1 MRGKSRNERTAH
13 YLETINSLGSLLM
26 RTDSVHEAAWIVAK
40 HAVGELG
47 YIDCIIYLINDD
59 KELVQIAAHGNKN
72 PSSRH
77 IVNPIKLKIGEGICG
92 HVALT
97 GVSEIVRDTSKDPRY
112 LVDDELRHSEMT
124 VPIFSDD
131 HVIGII
137 DSEHPNKDYFS
148 DHDLKI
154 FKSIASI
161 LSFKISQVKAIED
174 LATINKDLE
183 VVKREK
189 QNQIKILN
197 SVNKKRTKA
206 ANAFS
211 IKEIAF
217 EKELERT
224 NIETE
229 SIANEMRQFIET
241 ANAPIFGIDSNGMV
255 NEWNQSAEKIT
266 GFSKKEVVGLDLVKR
281 YITLAYQKSVKK
293 VLDNALEG
301 IETANFEFPLY
312 AKDGKRVMILLN
324 SSTRRDSNN
333 NIIGMLGV
341 GQDISK
347 MTELRTKSEAIA
359 KELRQFIETANAPI
373 FGIDAHGLVN
383 EWNQT
388 AEKITSF
395 KKDEVLGEDL
405 VETYITEDYRKAV
418 KEVLDNAL
426 KGKETANYEFPL
438 FTKDGKR
445 VMVLLNS
452 STRRNAEGQIVGVLG
467 VGQDI
472 SEMDK
477 LRTESE
483 SVAKELRQFIE
494 TANAPIFGID
504 SNGMVNE
511 WNQSAE
517 KITGFSKK
525 EVVGLDLVKRYIT
538 LAYQKS
544 VKKVLDNALEGIETA
559 NFEFPL
565 YAKDG
570 KRIMILLNSS
580 TRRNSDGKI
589 IGMLGVGQDITILNE
604 YKNNLESKVE
614 YRTQELQESLEREQE
629 LGQLK
634 TSFVSMAS
642 HEFRTPLTSI
652 KAISDIILRYSNKLS
667 QESINARLE
676 KIKKEVDDMTI
687 MLDDIL
693 IIGKSEAQKLAF
705 NPEIEDIVFLI
716 RQIIAEY
723 QLSDTTNR
731 QLIYDIPNSIIM
743 INCDKK
749 WIKHIIIN
757 LISNAEKYSNK
768 NTPIKVSI
776 HQNQS
781 NISFSFE
788 DFGIGISKQ
797 DIKKLFEPFHRG
809 SNAQSIT
816 GTGLGLS
823 VLQQA
828 VDLHNGKIE
837 VESNL
842 GKGSKFK
849 IILPFN
855 IY

>member
-26 RTDSVHEAAWIVAK
+26 RTDSAHEAAWIVAK

-47 YIDCIIYLINDD
+47 YIDCIIYLMNDD

-174 LATINKDLE
+174 LATINKELE
-183 VVKREK
+183 VQNLEK
-189 QNQIKILN
+189 QKQANELVIAKKEYDSQNQQQKKIVDKLSAEIVKLEFENHQNKIKATELDVAI
-197 SVNKKRTKA
+197 KKSQKEA
-206 ANAFS
+206 ESIA

-217 EKELERT
+217 KKELKKTR
-224 NIETE
+224 IETE
-229 SIANEMRQFIET
+229 SIAN
-241 ANAPIFGIDSNGMV
+241 
-255 NEWNQSAEKIT
+255 
-266 GFSKKEVVGLDLVKR
+266 
-281 YITLAYQKSVKK
+281 
-293 VLDNALEG
+293 
-301 IETANFEFPLY
+301 
-312 AKDGKRVMILLN
+312 
-324 SSTRRDSNN
+324 
-333 NIIGMLGV
+333 
-341 GQDISK
+341 
-347 MTELRTKSEAIA
+347 
-359 KELRQFIETANAPI
+359 ELRQFIETANAPI
-373 FGIDAHGLVN
+373 FGIDSEGMVN

-388 AEKITSF
+388 SEKITGF
-395 KKDEVLGEDL
+395 TKKEVLGQDL
-405 VETYITEDYRKAV
+405 VKRYITSAYQTKV
-418 KEVLDNAL
+418 KKVLDNAL
-426 KGKETANYEFPL
+426 KGEETANFEFPI
-438 FTKDGKR
+438 FSKDGNR
-445 VMVLLNS
+445 VMILLNS
-452 STRRNAEGQIVGVLG
+452 STRRNVNGEIIGMLG

-472 SEMDK
+472 SKMDE
-477 LRTESE
+477 LRTVSDAI
-483 SVAKELRQFIE
+483 AKELRQFIE

-511 WNQSAE
+511 WNQSSE
-517 KITGFSKK
+517 KITGFTK
-525 EVVGLDLVKRYIT
+525 EEVLGEDLVATYINSN
-538 LAYQKS
+538 YQKS
-544 VKKVLDNALEGIETA
+544 VKKVLDNAQRGVETA

-604 YKNNLESKVE
+604 YKKNLESKVE
-614 YRTQELQESLEREQE
+614 YRTQELQESLEREKE

-676 KIKKEVDDMTI
+676 KIKKEVDDMTT

-705 NPEIEDIVFLI
+705 NPDIEDIVFLI
-716 RQIIAEY
+716 RQIITEY
-723 QLSDTTNR
+723 QLSDSTNR

-743 INCDKK
+743 INVDKK

-768 NTPIKVSI
+768 NTPIKISI

-781 NISFSFE
+781 NISFSFQ
-788 DFGIGISKQ
+788 DYGIGISKQ

-809 SNAQSIT
+809 SNAQNIP

-849 IILPFN
+849 IILPYN
-855 IY
+855 ID

>member
-26 RTDSVHEAAWIVAK
+26 RTDSAHEAAWIVAK

-174 LATINKDLE
+174 LATINKELE
-183 VVKREK
+183 VQNLEK
-189 QNQIKILN
+189 QKQANELVIAKKEYDSQNQQQKKIVDKLSAEIVKLEFEN
-197 SVNKKRTKA
+197 HQNKTKA
-206 ANAFS
+206 TELDVAIKKSQKEAES
-211 IKEIAF
+211 IAIKEIAF
-217 EKELERT
+217 KKELKKTR
-224 NIETE
+224 IETE
-229 SIANEMRQFIET
+229 SIAN
-241 ANAPIFGIDSNGMV
+241 
-255 NEWNQSAEKIT
+255 
-266 GFSKKEVVGLDLVKR
+266 
-281 YITLAYQKSVKK
+281 
-293 VLDNALEG
+293 
-301 IETANFEFPLY
+301 
-312 AKDGKRVMILLN
+312 
-324 SSTRRDSNN
+324 
-333 NIIGMLGV
+333 
-341 GQDISK
+341 
-347 MTELRTKSEAIA
+347 
-359 KELRQFIETANAPI
+359 ELRQFIETANAPI
-373 FGIDAHGLVN
+373 FGIDSEGMVN

-388 AEKITSF
+388 SEKITGF
-395 KKDEVLGEDL
+395 TKKEVLGQDL
-405 VETYITEDYRKAV
+405 VKRYITSAYQTKV
-418 KEVLDNAL
+418 KKVLDNAL
-426 KGKETANYEFPL
+426 KGEETANFEFPI
-438 FTKDGKR
+438 FSKDGNR
-445 VMVLLNS
+445 VMILLNS
-452 STRRNAEGQIVGVLG
+452 STRRNVNGEIIGMLG

-472 SEMDK
+472 SKMDE
-477 LRTESE
+477 LRTVSDAI
-483 SVAKELRQFIE
+483 AKELRQFIE

-511 WNQSAE
+511 WNQSSE
-517 KITGFSKK
+517 KITGFTK
-525 EVVGLDLVKRYIT
+525 EEVLGEDLVATYINSN
-538 LAYQKS
+538 YQKS
-544 VKKVLDNALEGIETA
+544 VKKVLDNAQRGVETA

-604 YKNNLESKVE
+604 YKKNLESKVE
-614 YRTQELQESLEREQE
+614 YRTQELQESLEREKE

-705 NPEIEDIVFLI
+705 NPDIEDIVFLI
-716 RQIIAEY
+716 RQIITEY
-723 QLSDTTNR
+723 QFSDTTNR

-743 INCDKK
+743 INVDKK

-768 NTPIKVSI
+768 NTPIKISI

-781 NISFSFE
+781 NISFSFQ
-788 DFGIGISKQ
+788 DYGIGISKQ

-809 SNAQSIT
+809 SNAQNIP

-849 IILPFN
+849 IILPYN
-855 IY
+855 ID

>member
-26 RTDSVHEAAWIVAK
+26 RTDSAHEAAWIVAK

-174 LATINKDLE
+174 LATINKELE
-183 VVKREK
+183 VQNLEK
-189 QNQIKILN
+189 QKQANELVIAKKEYDSQNQQQKKIVDKLSAEIVKLEFENHQNKIKATELDVAI
-197 SVNKKRTKA
+197 KKSQKEA
-206 ANAFS
+206 ESIA

-217 EKELERT
+217 KKELKKTR
-224 NIETE
+224 IETE
-229 SIANEMRQFIET
+229 SIAN
-241 ANAPIFGIDSNGMV
+241 
-255 NEWNQSAEKIT
+255 
-266 GFSKKEVVGLDLVKR
+266 
-281 YITLAYQKSVKK
+281 
-293 VLDNALEG
+293 
-301 IETANFEFPLY
+301 
-312 AKDGKRVMILLN
+312 
-324 SSTRRDSNN
+324 
-333 NIIGMLGV
+333 
-341 GQDISK
+341 
-347 MTELRTKSEAIA
+347 
-359 KELRQFIETANAPI
+359 ELRQFIETANAPI
-373 FGIDAHGLVN
+373 FGIDSEGMVN

-388 AEKITSF
+388 SEKITGF
-395 KKDEVLGEDL
+395 TKKEVLGQDL
-405 VETYITEDYRKAV
+405 VKRYITSAYQTKV
-418 KEVLDNAL
+418 KKVLDNAL
-426 KGKETANYEFPL
+426 KGEETANFEFPI
-438 FTKDGKR
+438 FSKDGNR
-445 VMVLLNS
+445 VMILLNS
-452 STRRNAEGQIVGVLG
+452 STRRNVNGEIIGMLG

-472 SEMDK
+472 SKMDE
-477 LRTESE
+477 LRTVSDAI
-483 SVAKELRQFIE
+483 AKELRQFIE

-511 WNQSAE
+511 WNQSSE
-517 KITGFSKK
+517 KITGFTK
-525 EVVGLDLVKRYIT
+525 EEVLGEDLVATYINSN
-538 LAYQKS
+538 YQKS
-544 VKKVLDNALEGIETA
+544 VKKVLDNAQRGVETA

-604 YKNNLESKVE
+604 YKKNLESKVE
-614 YRTQELQESLEREQE
+614 YRTQELQESLEREKE

-676 KIKKEVDDMTI
+676 KIKKEVDDMTT

-705 NPEIEDIVFLI
+705 NPDIEDIVFLI
-716 RQIIAEY
+716 RQIITEY
-723 QLSDTTNR
+723 QLSDSTNR

-743 INCDKK
+743 INVDKK

-768 NTPIKVSI
+768 NTPIKISI

-781 NISFSFE
+781 NISFSFQ
-788 DFGIGISKQ
+788 DYGIGISKQ

-809 SNAQSIT
+809 SNAQNIP

-849 IILPFN
+849 IILPYN
-855 IY
+855 ID

>member
-26 RTDSVHEAAWIVAK
+26 RTDSAHEAAWIVAK

-174 LATINKDLE
+174 LATINKELE
-183 VVKREK
+183 VQNLEK
-189 QNQIKILN
+189 QKQANELVIAKKEYDSQNQQQKKIVDKLSAEIVKLEFEN
-197 SVNKKRTKA
+197 HQNKTKA
-206 ANAFS
+206 IKLDIAINKSQKEAEAIA

-217 EKELERT
+217 KKELKKTR
-224 NIETE
+224 IETE
-229 SIANEMRQFIET
+229 SIAN
-241 ANAPIFGIDSNGMV
+241 
-255 NEWNQSAEKIT
+255 
-266 GFSKKEVVGLDLVKR
+266 
-281 YITLAYQKSVKK
+281 
-293 VLDNALEG
+293 
-301 IETANFEFPLY
+301 
-312 AKDGKRVMILLN
+312 
-324 SSTRRDSNN
+324 
-333 NIIGMLGV
+333 
-341 GQDISK
+341 
-347 MTELRTKSEAIA
+347 
-359 KELRQFIETANAPI
+359 ELRQFIETANAPI
-373 FGIDAHGLVN
+373 FGIDSEGMVN

-388 AEKITSF
+388 SEKITGF
-395 KKDEVLGEDL
+395 TKKEVLGQDL
-405 VETYITEDYRKAV
+405 VKRYITSAYQTKV
-418 KEVLDNAL
+418 KKVLDNAL
-426 KGKETANYEFPL
+426 KGEETANFEFPI
-438 FTKDGKR
+438 FSKDGNR
-445 VMVLLNS
+445 VMILLNS
-452 STRRNAEGQIVGVLG
+452 STRRNVNGEIVGMLG

-472 SEMDK
+472 SKMDE
-477 LRTESE
+477 LRTVSDAI
-483 SVAKELRQFIE
+483 AKELRQFIE

-511 WNQSAE
+511 WNQSSE
-517 KITGFSKK
+517 KITGFTK
-525 EVVGLDLVKRYIT
+525 EEVLGEDLVATYINSN
-538 LAYQKS
+538 YQKS
-544 VKKVLDNALEGIETA
+544 VKKVLDNAQRGVETA

-604 YKNNLESKVE
+604 YKKNLESKVE
-614 YRTQELQESLEREQE
+614 YRTQELQESLEREKE

-676 KIKKEVDDMTI
+676 KIKKEVDDMTT

-705 NPEIEDIVFLI
+705 NPDIEDIVFLI
-716 RQIIAEY
+716 RKIITEY
-723 QLSDTTNR
+723 QFSDTTNR

-743 INCDKK
+743 INVDKK

-768 NTPIKVSI
+768 NTPIKISI

-781 NISFSFE
+781 NISFSFQ
-788 DFGIGISKQ
+788 DYGIGISKQ

-809 SNAQSIT
+809 SNAQNIP

-849 IILPFN
+849 IILPYN
-855 IY
+855 ID

>member
-1 MRGKSRNERTAH
+1 
-13 YLETINSLGSLLM
+13 M
-26 RTDSVHEAAWIVAK
+26 RTDSAHEAAWIVAK

-174 LATINKDLE
+174 LATINKELE
-183 VVKREK
+183 VQNLEK
-189 QNQIKILN
+189 QKQANELVIAKKEYDSQNQQQKKIVDKLSAEIVKLEFEN
-197 SVNKKRTKA
+197 QQNKTKA
-206 ANAFS
+206 TELDVAIKKSQKEAEAIA

-217 EKELERT
+217 KKELKKTR
-224 NIETE
+224 IETE
-229 SIANEMRQFIET
+229 SIAN
-241 ANAPIFGIDSNGMV
+241 
-255 NEWNQSAEKIT
+255 
-266 GFSKKEVVGLDLVKR
+266 
-281 YITLAYQKSVKK
+281 
-293 VLDNALEG
+293 
-301 IETANFEFPLY
+301 
-312 AKDGKRVMILLN
+312 
-324 SSTRRDSNN
+324 
-333 NIIGMLGV
+333 
-341 GQDISK
+341 
-347 MTELRTKSEAIA
+347 
-359 KELRQFIETANAPI
+359 ELRQFIETANAPI
-373 FGIDAHGLVN
+373 FGIDSEGMVN

-388 AEKITSF
+388 SEKITGF
-395 KKDEVLGEDL
+395 TKKEVLGQDL
-405 VETYITEDYRKAV
+405 VKRYITSAYQTKV
-418 KEVLDNAL
+418 KKVLDNAL
-426 KGKETANYEFPL
+426 KGEETANFEFPI
-438 FTKDGKR
+438 FSKDGNR
-445 VMVLLNS
+445 VMILLNS
-452 STRRNAEGQIVGVLG
+452 STRRNVNGEIIGMLG

-472 SEMDK
+472 SKMDE
-477 LRTESE
+477 LRTVSDAI
-483 SVAKELRQFIE
+483 AKELRQFIE

-511 WNQSAE
+511 WNQSSE
-517 KITGFSKK
+517 KITGFTK
-525 EVVGLDLVKRYIT
+525 EEVLGEDLVATYINSN
-538 LAYQKS
+538 YQKS
-544 VKKVLDNALEGIETA
+544 VKKVLDNAQRGVETA

-604 YKNNLESKVE
+604 YKKNLESKVE
-614 YRTQELQESLEREQE
+614 YRTQELQESLEREKE

-705 NPEIEDIVFLI
+705 NPDIEDIVFLI
-716 RQIIAEY
+716 RQIITEY
-723 QLSDTTNR
+723 QFSDTTNR

-743 INCDKK
+743 INVDKK

-768 NTPIKVSI
+768 NTPIKISI

-781 NISFSFE
+781 NISFSFQ
-788 DFGIGISKQ
+788 DYGIGISKQ

-809 SNAQSIT
+809 SNAQNIP

-849 IILPFN
+849 IILPYN
-855 IY
+855 ID

>member
-26 RTDSVHEAAWIVAK
+26 RTDSAHEAAWIVAK

-174 LATINKDLE
+174 LATINKELE
-183 VVKREK
+183 VQNLEK
-189 QNQIKILN
+189 QKQANELVIAKKEYDSQNQQQKKIVDKLSAEIVKLKFEN
-197 SVNKKRTKA
+197 HQNKTKA
-206 ANAFS
+206 IELDITIKKSQKEAESIA

-217 EKELERT
+217 KKELKKTR
-224 NIETE
+224 IETE
-229 SIANEMRQFIET
+229 SIAN
-241 ANAPIFGIDSNGMV
+241 
-255 NEWNQSAEKIT
+255 
-266 GFSKKEVVGLDLVKR
+266 
-281 YITLAYQKSVKK
+281 
-293 VLDNALEG
+293 
-301 IETANFEFPLY
+301 
-312 AKDGKRVMILLN
+312 
-324 SSTRRDSNN
+324 
-333 NIIGMLGV
+333 
-341 GQDISK
+341 
-347 MTELRTKSEAIA
+347 
-359 KELRQFIETANAPI
+359 ELRQFIETANAPI
-373 FGIDAHGLVN
+373 FGIDSEGMVN

-388 AEKITSF
+388 SEKITGF
-395 KKDEVLGEDL
+395 TKEEVLGQDL
-405 VETYITEDYRKAV
+405 VKRYITSAYQTKV
-418 KEVLDNAL
+418 KKVLDNAL
-426 KGKETANYEFPL
+426 KGEETANFEFPI
-438 FTKDGKR
+438 FSKDGNR
-445 VMVLLNS
+445 VMILLNS
-452 STRRNAEGQIVGVLG
+452 STRRNVNGEIVGMLG

-472 SEMDK
+472 SKMDE
-477 LRTESE
+477 LRTVSDAI
-483 SVAKELRQFIE
+483 AKELRQFIE

-511 WNQSAE
+511 WNQSSE
-517 KITGFSKK
+517 KITGFTK
-525 EVVGLDLVKRYIT
+525 EEVLGEDLVATYINSN
-538 LAYQKS
+538 YQKS
-544 VKKVLDNALEGIETA
+544 VKKVLDNAQRGVETA

-604 YKNNLESKVE
+604 YKKNLESKVE
-614 YRTQELQESLEREQE
+614 YRTQELQESLEREKE

-705 NPEIEDIVFLI
+705 NPDIEDIVFLI
-716 RQIIAEY
+716 RQIITEY
-723 QLSDTTNR
+723 QFSDTTNR

-743 INCDKK
+743 INVDKK

-768 NTPIKVSI
+768 NTPIKISI

-781 NISFSFE
+781 NISFSFQ
-788 DFGIGISKQ
+788 DYGIGISKQ

-809 SNAQSIT
+809 SNAQNIP

-849 IILPFN
+849 IILPYN
-855 IY
+855 ID

>member
-26 RTDSVHEAAWIVAK
+26 RTDSAHEAAWIVAK

-72 PSSRH
+72 PSSCH

-174 LATINKDLE
+174 LATINKELE
-183 VVKREK
+183 VQNLEK
-189 QNQIKILN
+189 QKQANELVIAKKEYDSQNQQQKKIVDKLSAEIVKLEFEN
-197 SVNKKRTKA
+197 QQNKTKA
-206 ANAFS
+206 TELDVAIKKSQKEAEAIA

-217 EKELERT
+217 KKELKKTR
-224 NIETE
+224 IETE
-229 SIANEMRQFIET
+229 SIAN
-241 ANAPIFGIDSNGMV
+241 
-255 NEWNQSAEKIT
+255 
-266 GFSKKEVVGLDLVKR
+266 
-281 YITLAYQKSVKK
+281 
-293 VLDNALEG
+293 
-301 IETANFEFPLY
+301 
-312 AKDGKRVMILLN
+312 
-324 SSTRRDSNN
+324 
-333 NIIGMLGV
+333 
-341 GQDISK
+341 
-347 MTELRTKSEAIA
+347 
-359 KELRQFIETANAPI
+359 ELRQFIETANAPI
-373 FGIDAHGLVN
+373 FGIDSEGMVN

-388 AEKITSF
+388 SEKITGF
-395 KKDEVLGEDL
+395 TKKEVLGQDL
-405 VETYITEDYRKAV
+405 VKRYITSAYQTKV
-418 KEVLDNAL
+418 KKVLDNAL
-426 KGKETANYEFPL
+426 KGEETANFEFPI
-438 FTKDGKR
+438 FSKDGNR
-445 VMVLLNS
+445 VMILLNS
-452 STRRNAEGQIVGVLG
+452 STRRNVNGEIIGMLG

-472 SEMDK
+472 SKMDE
-477 LRTESE
+477 LRTVSDAI
-483 SVAKELRQFIE
+483 AKELRQFIE

-511 WNQSAE
+511 WNQSSE
-517 KITGFSKK
+517 KITGFTK
-525 EVVGLDLVKRYIT
+525 EEVLGEDLVATYINSN
-538 LAYQKS
+538 YQKS
-544 VKKVLDNALEGIETA
+544 VKKVLDNAQRGVETA

-604 YKNNLESKVE
+604 YKKNLESKVE
-614 YRTQELQESLEREQE
+614 YRTQELQESLEREKE

-705 NPEIEDIVFLI
+705 NPDIEDIVFLI
-716 RQIIAEY
+716 RQIITEY
-723 QLSDTTNR
+723 QFSDTTNR

-743 INCDKK
+743 INVDKK

-768 NTPIKVSI
+768 NTPIKISI

-781 NISFSFE
+781 NISFSFQ
-788 DFGIGISKQ
+788 DYGIGISKQ

-809 SNAQSIT
+809 SNAQNIP

-849 IILPFN
+849 IILPYN
-855 IY
+855 ID

>member
-1 MRGKSRNERTAH
+1 
-13 YLETINSLGSLLM
+13 M
-26 RTDSVHEAAWIVAK
+26 RTDSAHEAAWIVAK

-124 VPIFSDD
+124 VPIFLDD

-174 LATINKDLE
+174 LATINKELE
-183 VVKREK
+183 VQNLEK
-189 QNQIKILN
+189 QKQANELVIAKKEYDSQNQQQKKIVDKLSAEIVKLEFEN
-197 SVNKKRTKA
+197 QQNKTKA
-206 ANAFS
+206 TELDVAIKKSQKEAEAIA

-217 EKELERT
+217 KKELKKTR
-224 NIETE
+224 IETE
-229 SIANEMRQFIET
+229 SIAN
-241 ANAPIFGIDSNGMV
+241 
-255 NEWNQSAEKIT
+255 
-266 GFSKKEVVGLDLVKR
+266 
-281 YITLAYQKSVKK
+281 
-293 VLDNALEG
+293 
-301 IETANFEFPLY
+301 
-312 AKDGKRVMILLN
+312 
-324 SSTRRDSNN
+324 
-333 NIIGMLGV
+333 
-341 GQDISK
+341 
-347 MTELRTKSEAIA
+347 
-359 KELRQFIETANAPI
+359 ELRQFIETANAPI
-373 FGIDAHGLVN
+373 FGIDSEGMVN

-388 AEKITSF
+388 SEKITGF
-395 KKDEVLGEDL
+395 TKKEVLGQDL
-405 VETYITEDYRKAV
+405 VKRYITSAYQTKV
-418 KEVLDNAL
+418 KKVLDNAL
-426 KGKETANYEFPL
+426 KGEETANFEFPI
-438 FTKDGKR
+438 FSKDGNR
-445 VMVLLNS
+445 VMILLNS
-452 STRRNAEGQIVGVLG
+452 STRRNVNGEIIGMLG

-472 SEMDK
+472 SKMDE
-477 LRTESE
+477 LRTVSDAI
-483 SVAKELRQFIE
+483 AKELRQFIE

-511 WNQSAE
+511 WNQSSE
-517 KITGFSKK
+517 KITGFTK
-525 EVVGLDLVKRYIT
+525 EEVLGEDLVATYINSN
-538 LAYQKS
+538 YQKS
-544 VKKVLDNALEGIETA
+544 VKKVLDNAQRGVETA

-604 YKNNLESKVE
+604 YKKNLESKVE
-614 YRTQELQESLEREQE
+614 YRTQELQESLEREKE

-705 NPEIEDIVFLI
+705 NPDIEDIVFLI
-716 RQIIAEY
+716 RQIITEY
-723 QLSDTTNR
+723 QFSDTTNR

-743 INCDKK
+743 INVDKK

-768 NTPIKVSI
+768 NTPIKISI

-781 NISFSFE
+781 NISFSFQ
-788 DFGIGISKQ
+788 DYGIGISKQ

-809 SNAQSIT
+809 SNAQNIP

-849 IILPFN
+849 IILPYN
-855 IY
+855 ID

>member
-26 RTDSVHEAAWIVAK
+26 RTDSAHEAAWIVAK

-174 LATINKDLE
+174 LATINKELE
-183 VVKREK
+183 VQNLEK
-189 QNQIKILN
+189 QKQANELVIAKKEYDSQNQQQKKIVDKLSAEIVKLEFEN
-197 SVNKKRTKA
+197 HQNKTKA
-206 ANAFS
+206 IKLDIAIKKSQKEAEAIAIKKS
-211 IKEIAF
+211 QKEAEAIAIKEIAF
-217 EKELERT
+217 KKELKKTR
-224 NIETE
+224 IETE
-229 SIANEMRQFIET
+229 SIAN
-241 ANAPIFGIDSNGMV
+241 
-255 NEWNQSAEKIT
+255 
-266 GFSKKEVVGLDLVKR
+266 
-281 YITLAYQKSVKK
+281 
-293 VLDNALEG
+293 
-301 IETANFEFPLY
+301 
-312 AKDGKRVMILLN
+312 
-324 SSTRRDSNN
+324 
-333 NIIGMLGV
+333 
-341 GQDISK
+341 
-347 MTELRTKSEAIA
+347 
-359 KELRQFIETANAPI
+359 ELRQFIETANAPI
-373 FGIDAHGLVN
+373 FGIDSEGMVN

-388 AEKITSF
+388 SEKITGF
-395 KKDEVLGEDL
+395 TKEEVLGQDL
-405 VETYITEDYRKAV
+405 VKRYITSAYQTKV
-418 KEVLDNAL
+418 KKVLDNAL
-426 KGKETANYEFPL
+426 KGEETANFEFPI
-438 FTKDGKR
+438 FSKDGNR
-445 VMVLLNS
+445 VMILLNS
-452 STRRNAEGQIVGVLG
+452 STRRNVNGEIIGMLG

-472 SEMDK
+472 SKMDE
-477 LRTESE
+477 LRTVSDAI
-483 SVAKELRQFIE
+483 AKELRQFIE

-511 WNQSAE
+511 WNQSSE
-517 KITGFSKK
+517 KITGFTK
-525 EVVGLDLVKRYIT
+525 EEVLGQDLVATYINSN
-538 LAYQKS
+538 YQKS
-544 VKKVLDNALEGIETA
+544 VKKVLDNAQRGVETA

-604 YKNNLESKVE
+604 YKKNLESKVE
-614 YRTQELQESLEREQE
+614 YRTQELQESLEREKE

-705 NPEIEDIVFLI
+705 NPDIEDIVFLI
-716 RQIIAEY
+716 RQIITEY
-723 QLSDTTNR
+723 QLSDSTNR

-743 INCDKK
+743 INVDKK

-768 NTPIKVSI
+768 NTPIKISI

-781 NISFSFE
+781 NISFSFQ
-788 DFGIGISKQ
+788 DYGIGISKQ

-809 SNAQSIT
+809 SNAQNIP

-849 IILPFN
+849 IILPYN
-855 IY
+855 ID

>member
-26 RTDSVHEAAWIVAK
+26 RTDSAHEAAWIVAK

-72 PSSRH
+72 SSSRH

-174 LATINKDLE
+174 LATINKELE
-183 VVKREK
+183 VQNLEK
-189 QNQIKILN
+189 QKRANELVIAKKEYDSQNQQQKKIVDKLSAEIVKLEFENHQNKIKATELDVAI
-197 SVNKKRTKA
+197 KKSQKEA
-206 ANAFS
+206 EAIA

-217 EKELERT
+217 KKELKKTR
-224 NIETE
+224 IETE
-229 SIANEMRQFIET
+229 SIAN
-241 ANAPIFGIDSNGMV
+241 
-255 NEWNQSAEKIT
+255 
-266 GFSKKEVVGLDLVKR
+266 
-281 YITLAYQKSVKK
+281 
-293 VLDNALEG
+293 
-301 IETANFEFPLY
+301 
-312 AKDGKRVMILLN
+312 
-324 SSTRRDSNN
+324 
-333 NIIGMLGV
+333 
-341 GQDISK
+341 
-347 MTELRTKSEAIA
+347 
-359 KELRQFIETANAPI
+359 ELRQFIETANAPI
-373 FGIDAHGLVN
+373 FGIDSEGMVN

-388 AEKITSF
+388 SEKITGF
-395 KKDEVLGEDL
+395 TKKEVLGQDL
-405 VETYITEDYRKAV
+405 VKRYITSAYQTKV
-418 KEVLDNAL
+418 KKVLDNAL
-426 KGKETANYEFPL
+426 KGEETANFEFPI
-438 FTKDGKR
+438 FSKDGNR
-445 VMVLLNS
+445 VMILLNS
-452 STRRNAEGQIVGVLG
+452 STRRNVNGEIVGMLG

-472 SEMDK
+472 SKMDE
-477 LRTESE
+477 LRTVSDAI
-483 SVAKELRQFIE
+483 AKELRQFIE

-511 WNQSAE
+511 WNQSSE
-517 KITGFSKK
+517 KITGFTK
-525 EVVGLDLVKRYIT
+525 EEVLGEDLVATYINSN
-538 LAYQKS
+538 YQKS
-544 VKKVLDNALEGIETA
+544 VKKVLDNAQRGVETA

-604 YKNNLESKVE
+604 YKKNLESKVE
-614 YRTQELQESLEREQE
+614 YRTQELQESLEREKE

-705 NPEIEDIVFLI
+705 NPDIEDIVFLI
-716 RQIIAEY
+716 RQIITEY
-723 QLSDTTNR
+723 QFSDTTNR

-743 INCDKK
+743 INVDKK

-768 NTPIKVSI
+768 NTPIKISI

-781 NISFSFE
+781 NISFSFQ
-788 DFGIGISKQ
+788 DYGIGISKQ

-809 SNAQSIT
+809 SNAQNIP

-849 IILPFN
+849 IILPYN
-855 IY
+855 ID

>member
-26 RTDSVHEAAWIVAK
+26 RTDSAHEAAWIVAK

-174 LATINKDLE
+174 LATINKELE
-183 VVKREK
+183 VQNLEK
-189 QNQIKILN
+189 QKQANELVIAKKEYDSQNQQQKKIVDKLSAEIVKLEFEN
-197 SVNKKRTKA
+197 HQNKTKA
-206 ANAFS
+206 TELDVAIKKSQKEAEAIA

-217 EKELERT
+217 KKELKKTR
-224 NIETE
+224 IETE
-229 SIANEMRQFIET
+229 SIAN
-241 ANAPIFGIDSNGMV
+241 
-255 NEWNQSAEKIT
+255 
-266 GFSKKEVVGLDLVKR
+266 
-281 YITLAYQKSVKK
+281 
-293 VLDNALEG
+293 
-301 IETANFEFPLY
+301 
-312 AKDGKRVMILLN
+312 
-324 SSTRRDSNN
+324 
-333 NIIGMLGV
+333 
-341 GQDISK
+341 
-347 MTELRTKSEAIA
+347 
-359 KELRQFIETANAPI
+359 ELRQFIETANAPI
-373 FGIDAHGLVN
+373 FGIDSEGMVN

-388 AEKITSF
+388 SEKITGF
-395 KKDEVLGEDL
+395 TKKEVLGQDL
-405 VETYITEDYRKAV
+405 VKRYITSAYQTKV
-418 KEVLDNAL
+418 KKVLDNAL
-426 KGKETANYEFPL
+426 KGEETANFEFPI
-438 FTKDGKR
+438 FSKDGNR
-445 VMVLLNS
+445 VMILLNS
-452 STRRNAEGQIVGVLG
+452 STRRNVNGEIVGMLG

-472 SEMDK
+472 SKMDE
-477 LRTESE
+477 LRTVSDAI
-483 SVAKELRQFIE
+483 AKELRQFIE

-511 WNQSAE
+511 WNQSSE
-517 KITGFSKK
+517 KITGFTK
-525 EVVGLDLVKRYIT
+525 EEVLGEDLVATYINSN
-538 LAYQKS
+538 YQKS
-544 VKKVLDNALEGIETA
+544 VKKVLDNAQRGVETA

-604 YKNNLESKVE
+604 YKKNLESKVE
-614 YRTQELQESLEREQE
+614 YRTQELQESLEREKE

-705 NPEIEDIVFLI
+705 NPDIEDIVFLI
-716 RQIIAEY
+716 RQIITEY
-723 QLSDTTNR
+723 QFSDTTNR

-743 INCDKK
+743 INVDKK

-768 NTPIKVSI
+768 NTPIKISI

-781 NISFSFE
+781 NISFSFQ
-788 DFGIGISKQ
+788 DYGIGISKQ

-809 SNAQSIT
+809 SNAQNIP

-849 IILPFN
+849 IILPYN
-855 IY
+855 ID

>member
-26 RTDSVHEAAWIVAK
+26 RTDSAHEAAWIVAK

-72 PSSRH
+72 PSSCH

-174 LATINKDLE
+174 LATINKELE
-183 VVKREK
+183 VQNLEK
-189 QNQIKILN
+189 QKQANELVIAKKEYDSQNQQQKKIVDKLSAEIVKLEFEN
-197 SVNKKRTKA
+197 HQNKTKA
-206 ANAFS
+206 IKLDIAIKKSQKEAEAIAIKKS
-211 IKEIAF
+211 QKEAEAIAIKEIAF
-217 EKELERT
+217 KKELKKTR
-224 NIETE
+224 IETE
-229 SIANEMRQFIET
+229 SIAN
-241 ANAPIFGIDSNGMV
+241 
-255 NEWNQSAEKIT
+255 
-266 GFSKKEVVGLDLVKR
+266 
-281 YITLAYQKSVKK
+281 
-293 VLDNALEG
+293 
-301 IETANFEFPLY
+301 
-312 AKDGKRVMILLN
+312 
-324 SSTRRDSNN
+324 
-333 NIIGMLGV
+333 
-341 GQDISK
+341 
-347 MTELRTKSEAIA
+347 
-359 KELRQFIETANAPI
+359 ELRQFIETANAPI
-373 FGIDAHGLVN
+373 FGIDSEGMVN

-388 AEKITSF
+388 SEKITGF
-395 KKDEVLGEDL
+395 TKKEVLGQDL
-405 VETYITEDYRKAV
+405 VKRYITSAYQTKV
-418 KEVLDNAL
+418 KKVLDNAL
-426 KGKETANYEFPL
+426 KGEETANFEFPI
-438 FTKDGKR
+438 FSKDGNR
-445 VMVLLNS
+445 VMILLNS
-452 STRRNAEGQIVGVLG
+452 STRRNVNGEIIGMLG

-472 SEMDK
+472 SKMDE
-477 LRTESE
+477 LRTVSDAI
-483 SVAKELRQFIE
+483 AKELRQFIE

-511 WNQSAE
+511 WNQSSE
-517 KITGFSKK
+517 KITGFTK
-525 EVVGLDLVKRYIT
+525 EEVLGQDLVATYINSN
-538 LAYQKS
+538 YQKS
-544 VKKVLDNALEGIETA
+544 VKKVLDNAQRGVETA

-604 YKNNLESKVE
+604 YKKNLESKVE
-614 YRTQELQESLEREQE
+614 YRTQELQESLEREKE

-705 NPEIEDIVFLI
+705 NPDIEDIVFLI
-716 RQIIAEY
+716 RQIITEY
-723 QLSDTTNR
+723 QFSDTTNR

-743 INCDKK
+743 INVDKK

-768 NTPIKVSI
+768 NTPIKISI

-781 NISFSFE
+781 NISFSFQ
-788 DFGIGISKQ
+788 DYGIGISKQ

-809 SNAQSIT
+809 SNAQNIP

-849 IILPFN
+849 IILPYN
-855 IY
+855 ID

>member
-26 RTDSVHEAAWIVAK
+26 RTDSAHEAAWIVAK

-72 PSSRH
+72 PSSCH

-124 VPIFSDD
+124 VPIFLDD

-174 LATINKDLE
+174 LATINKELE
-183 VVKREK
+183 VQNLEK
-189 QNQIKILN
+189 QKQANELVIAKKEYDSQNQQQKKIVDKLSAEIVKLEFENHQNKIKATELDVAI
-197 SVNKKRTKA
+197 KKSQKEA
-206 ANAFS
+206 EAIA

-217 EKELERT
+217 KKELKKTR
-224 NIETE
+224 IETE
-229 SIANEMRQFIET
+229 SIAN
-241 ANAPIFGIDSNGMV
+241 
-255 NEWNQSAEKIT
+255 
-266 GFSKKEVVGLDLVKR
+266 
-281 YITLAYQKSVKK
+281 
-293 VLDNALEG
+293 
-301 IETANFEFPLY
+301 
-312 AKDGKRVMILLN
+312 
-324 SSTRRDSNN
+324 
-333 NIIGMLGV
+333 
-341 GQDISK
+341 
-347 MTELRTKSEAIA
+347 
-359 KELRQFIETANAPI
+359 ELRQFIETANAPI
-373 FGIDAHGLVN
+373 FGIDSEGMVN

-388 AEKITSF
+388 SEKITGF
-395 KKDEVLGEDL
+395 TKKEVLGQDL
-405 VETYITEDYRKAV
+405 VKRYITSAYQTKV
-418 KEVLDNAL
+418 KKVLDNAL
-426 KGKETANYEFPL
+426 KGEETANFEFPI
-438 FTKDGKR
+438 FSKDGNR
-445 VMVLLNS
+445 VMILLNS
-452 STRRNAEGQIVGVLG
+452 STRRNVNGEIIGMLG

-472 SEMDK
+472 SKMDE
-477 LRTESE
+477 LRTVSDAI
-483 SVAKELRQFIE
+483 AKELRQFIE

-511 WNQSAE
+511 WNQSSE
-517 KITGFSKK
+517 KITGFTK
-525 EVVGLDLVKRYIT
+525 EEVLGEDLVATYINSN
-538 LAYQKS
+538 YQKS
-544 VKKVLDNALEGIETA
+544 VKKVLDNAQRGVETA

-604 YKNNLESKVE
+604 YKKNLESKVE
-614 YRTQELQESLEREQE
+614 YRTQELQESLEREKE

-705 NPEIEDIVFLI
+705 NPDIEDIVFLI
-716 RQIIAEY
+716 RQIITEY
-723 QLSDTTNR
+723 QFSDTTNR

-743 INCDKK
+743 INVDKK

-768 NTPIKVSI
+768 NTPIKISI

-781 NISFSFE
+781 NISFSFQ
-788 DFGIGISKQ
+788 DYGIGISKQ

-809 SNAQSIT
+809 SNAQNIP

-849 IILPFN
+849 IILPYN
-855 IY
+855 ID

>member
-26 RTDSVHEAAWIVAK
+26 RTDSAHEAAWIVAK

-47 YIDCIIYLINDD
+47 YIDCIIYLMNDD

-72 PSSRH
+72 SSSRH

-174 LATINKDLE
+174 LATINKELE
-183 VVKREK
+183 VQNLEK
-189 QNQIKILN
+189 QKQANELVIAKKEYDSQNQQQKKIVDKLSAEIVKLEFEN
-197 SVNKKRTKA
+197 QQNKTKA
-206 ANAFS
+206 TELDVAIKKSQKEAEAIA

-217 EKELERT
+217 KKELKKTR
-224 NIETE
+224 IETE
-229 SIANEMRQFIET
+229 SIAN
-241 ANAPIFGIDSNGMV
+241 
-255 NEWNQSAEKIT
+255 
-266 GFSKKEVVGLDLVKR
+266 
-281 YITLAYQKSVKK
+281 
-293 VLDNALEG
+293 
-301 IETANFEFPLY
+301 
-312 AKDGKRVMILLN
+312 
-324 SSTRRDSNN
+324 
-333 NIIGMLGV
+333 
-341 GQDISK
+341 
-347 MTELRTKSEAIA
+347 
-359 KELRQFIETANAPI
+359 ELRQFIETANAPI
-373 FGIDAHGLVN
+373 FGIDSEGMVN

-388 AEKITSF
+388 SEKITGF
-395 KKDEVLGEDL
+395 TKKEVLGQDL
-405 VETYITEDYRKAV
+405 VKRYITSAYQTKV
-418 KEVLDNAL
+418 KKVLDNAL
-426 KGKETANYEFPL
+426 KGEETANFEFPI
-438 FTKDGKR
+438 FSKDGNR
-445 VMVLLNS
+445 VMILLNS
-452 STRRNAEGQIVGVLG
+452 STRRNVNGEIVGMLG

-472 SEMDK
+472 SKMDE
-477 LRTESE
+477 LRTVSDAI
-483 SVAKELRQFIE
+483 AKELRQFIE

-511 WNQSAE
+511 WNQSSE
-517 KITGFSKK
+517 KITGFTK
-525 EVVGLDLVKRYIT
+525 EEVLGEDLVATYINSN
-538 LAYQKS
+538 YQKS
-544 VKKVLDNALEGIETA
+544 VKKVLDNAQRGVETA

-604 YKNNLESKVE
+604 YKKNLESKVE
-614 YRTQELQESLEREQE
+614 YRTQELQESLEREKE

-705 NPEIEDIVFLI
+705 NPDIEDIVFLI
-716 RQIIAEY
+716 RQIITEY

-743 INCDKK
+743 INVDKK

-768 NTPIKVSI
+768 NTPIKISI

-781 NISFSFE
+781 NISFSFQ
-788 DFGIGISKQ
+788 DYGIGISKQ

-809 SNAQSIT
+809 SNAQNIP

-849 IILPFN
+849 IILPYN
-855 IY
+855 ID

>member
-1 MRGKSRNERTAH
+1 
-13 YLETINSLGSLLM
+13 
-26 RTDSVHEAAWIVAK
+26 
-40 HAVGELG
+40 
-47 YIDCIIYLINDD
+47 
-59 KELVQIAAHGNKN
+59 
-72 PSSRH
+72 
-77 IVNPIKLKIGEGICG
+77 
-92 HVALT
+92 
-97 GVSEIVRDTSKDPRY
+97 
-112 LVDDELRHSEMT
+112 
-124 VPIFSDD
+124 
-131 HVIGII
+131 VIGII

-148 DHDLKI
+148 GHDLKI

-174 LATINKDLE
+174 LATINKELE
-183 VVKREK
+183 VQNLEK
-189 QNQIKILN
+189 QKQANELVIAKKEYDSQNQQQKKIVDKLSAEIVKLEFEN
-197 SVNKKRTKA
+197 HQNKTKA
-206 ANAFS
+206 TELDVAIKKSQKEAEAIA

-217 EKELERT
+217 KKELKKTR
-224 NIETE
+224 IETE
-229 SIANEMRQFIET
+229 SIAN
-241 ANAPIFGIDSNGMV
+241 
-255 NEWNQSAEKIT
+255 
-266 GFSKKEVVGLDLVKR
+266 
-281 YITLAYQKSVKK
+281 
-293 VLDNALEG
+293 
-301 IETANFEFPLY
+301 
-312 AKDGKRVMILLN
+312 
-324 SSTRRDSNN
+324 
-333 NIIGMLGV
+333 
-341 GQDISK
+341 
-347 MTELRTKSEAIA
+347 
-359 KELRQFIETANAPI
+359 ELRQFIETANAPI
-373 FGIDAHGLVN
+373 FGIDSEGMVN

-388 AEKITSF
+388 SEKITGF
-395 KKDEVLGEDL
+395 TKKEVLGQDL
-405 VETYITEDYRKAV
+405 VKRYITSAYQTKV
-418 KEVLDNAL
+418 KKVLDNAL
-426 KGKETANYEFPL
+426 KGEETANFEFPI
-438 FTKDGKR
+438 FSKDGNR
-445 VMVLLNS
+445 VMILLNS
-452 STRRNAEGQIVGVLG
+452 STRRNVNGEIIGMLG

-472 SEMDK
+472 SKMDE
-477 LRTESE
+477 LRTVSDAI
-483 SVAKELRQFIE
+483 AKELRQFIE

-511 WNQSAE
+511 WNQSSE
-517 KITGFSKK
+517 KITGFTK
-525 EVVGLDLVKRYIT
+525 EEVLGEDLVATYINSN
-538 LAYQKS
+538 YQKS
-544 VKKVLDNALEGIETA
+544 VKKVLDNAQRGVETA

-604 YKNNLESKVE
+604 YKKNLESKVE
-614 YRTQELQESLEREQE
+614 YRTQELQESLEREKE

-705 NPEIEDIVFLI
+705 NPDIEDIVFLI
-716 RQIIAEY
+716 RQIITEY
-723 QLSDTTNR
+723 QFSDTTNR

-743 INCDKK
+743 INVDKK

-768 NTPIKVSI
+768 NTPIKISI

-781 NISFSFE
+781 NISFSFQ
-788 DFGIGISKQ
+788 DYGIGISKQ

-809 SNAQSIT
+809 SNAQNIP

-849 IILPFN
+849 IILPYN
-855 IY
+855 ID

>member
-1 MRGKSRNERTAH
+1 
-13 YLETINSLGSLLM
+13 M
-26 RTDSVHEAAWIVAK
+26 RTDSAHEAAWIVAK

-72 PSSRH
+72 PSSCH

-124 VPIFSDD
+124 VPIFLDD

-174 LATINKDLE
+174 LATINKELE
-183 VVKREK
+183 VQNLEK
-189 QNQIKILN
+189 QKQANELVIAKKEYDSQNQQQKKIVDKLSAEIVKLEFENHQNKIKATELDVAI
-197 SVNKKRTKA
+197 KKSQKEA
-206 ANAFS
+206 EAIA

-217 EKELERT
+217 KKELKKTR
-224 NIETE
+224 IETE
-229 SIANEMRQFIET
+229 SIAN
-241 ANAPIFGIDSNGMV
+241 
-255 NEWNQSAEKIT
+255 
-266 GFSKKEVVGLDLVKR
+266 
-281 YITLAYQKSVKK
+281 
-293 VLDNALEG
+293 
-301 IETANFEFPLY
+301 
-312 AKDGKRVMILLN
+312 
-324 SSTRRDSNN
+324 
-333 NIIGMLGV
+333 
-341 GQDISK
+341 
-347 MTELRTKSEAIA
+347 
-359 KELRQFIETANAPI
+359 ELRQFIETANAPI
-373 FGIDAHGLVN
+373 FGIDSEGMVN

-388 AEKITSF
+388 SEKITGF
-395 KKDEVLGEDL
+395 TKKEVLGQDL
-405 VETYITEDYRKAV
+405 VKRYITSAYQTKV
-418 KEVLDNAL
+418 KKVLDNAL
-426 KGKETANYEFPL
+426 KGEETANFEFPI
-438 FTKDGKR
+438 FSKDGNR
-445 VMVLLNS
+445 VMILLNS
-452 STRRNAEGQIVGVLG
+452 STRRNVNGEIIGMLG

-472 SEMDK
+472 SKMDE
-477 LRTESE
+477 LRTVSDAI
-483 SVAKELRQFIE
+483 AKELRQFIE

-511 WNQSAE
+511 WNQSSE
-517 KITGFSKK
+517 KITGFTK
-525 EVVGLDLVKRYIT
+525 EEVLGEDLVATYINSN
-538 LAYQKS
+538 YQKS
-544 VKKVLDNALEGIETA
+544 VKKVLDNAQRGVETA

-604 YKNNLESKVE
+604 YKKNLESKVE
-614 YRTQELQESLEREQE
+614 YRTQELQESLEREKE

-705 NPEIEDIVFLI
+705 NPDIEDIVFLI
-716 RQIIAEY
+716 RQIITEY
-723 QLSDTTNR
+723 QFSDTTNR

-743 INCDKK
+743 INVDKK

-768 NTPIKVSI
+768 NTPIKISI

-781 NISFSFE
+781 NISFSFQ
-788 DFGIGISKQ
+788 DYGIGISKQ

-809 SNAQSIT
+809 SNAQNIP

-849 IILPFN
+849 IILPYN
-855 IY
+855 ID

>member
-26 RTDSVHEAAWIVAK
+26 RTDSAHEAAWIVAK

-124 VPIFSDD
+124 VPIFLDD

-174 LATINKDLE
+174 LATINKELE
-183 VVKREK
+183 VQNLEK
-189 QNQIKILN
+189 QKQANELVIAKKEYDSQNQQQKKIVDKLSAEIVKLEFEN
-197 SVNKKRTKA
+197 QQNKTKA
-206 ANAFS
+206 TELDVAIKKSQKEAEAIA

-217 EKELERT
+217 KKELKKTR
-224 NIETE
+224 IETE
-229 SIANEMRQFIET
+229 SIAN
-241 ANAPIFGIDSNGMV
+241 
-255 NEWNQSAEKIT
+255 
-266 GFSKKEVVGLDLVKR
+266 
-281 YITLAYQKSVKK
+281 
-293 VLDNALEG
+293 
-301 IETANFEFPLY
+301 
-312 AKDGKRVMILLN
+312 
-324 SSTRRDSNN
+324 
-333 NIIGMLGV
+333 
-341 GQDISK
+341 
-347 MTELRTKSEAIA
+347 
-359 KELRQFIETANAPI
+359 ELRQFIETANAPI
-373 FGIDAHGLVN
+373 FGIDSEGMVN

-388 AEKITSF
+388 SEKITGF
-395 KKDEVLGEDL
+395 TKKEVLGQDL
-405 VETYITEDYRKAV
+405 VKRYITSAYQTKV
-418 KEVLDNAL
+418 KKVLDNAL
-426 KGKETANYEFPL
+426 KGEETANFEFPI
-438 FTKDGKR
+438 FSKDGNR
-445 VMVLLNS
+445 VMILLNS
-452 STRRNAEGQIVGVLG
+452 STRRNVNGEIVGMLG

-472 SEMDK
+472 SKMDE
-477 LRTESE
+477 LRTVSDAI
-483 SVAKELRQFIE
+483 AKELRQFIE

-511 WNQSAE
+511 WNQSSE
-517 KITGFSKK
+517 KITGFTK
-525 EVVGLDLVKRYIT
+525 EEVLGEDLVATYINSN
-538 LAYQKS
+538 YQKS
-544 VKKVLDNALEGIETA
+544 VKKVLDNAQRGVETA

-604 YKNNLESKVE
+604 YKKNLESKVE
-614 YRTQELQESLEREQE
+614 YRTQELQESLEREKE

-705 NPEIEDIVFLI
+705 NPDIEDIVFLI
-716 RQIIAEY
+716 RQIITEY
-723 QLSDTTNR
+723 QFSDTTNR

-743 INCDKK
+743 INVDKK

-768 NTPIKVSI
+768 NTPIKISI

-781 NISFSFE
+781 NISFSFQ
-788 DFGIGISKQ
+788 DYGIGISKQ

-809 SNAQSIT
+809 SNAQNIP

-849 IILPFN
+849 IILPYN
-855 IY
+855 ID

>member
-26 RTDSVHEAAWIVAK
+26 RTDSAHEAAWIVAK

-174 LATINKDLE
+174 LATINKELE
-183 VVKREK
+183 VQNLEK
-189 QNQIKILN
+189 QKQANELVIAKKEYDSQNQQQKKIVDKLSAEIVKLEFEN
-197 SVNKKRTKA
+197 HQNKTKA
-206 ANAFS
+206 IKLDIAINKSQKEAEAIA

-217 EKELERT
+217 KKELKKTR
-224 NIETE
+224 IETE
-229 SIANEMRQFIET
+229 SIAN
-241 ANAPIFGIDSNGMV
+241 
-255 NEWNQSAEKIT
+255 
-266 GFSKKEVVGLDLVKR
+266 
-281 YITLAYQKSVKK
+281 
-293 VLDNALEG
+293 
-301 IETANFEFPLY
+301 
-312 AKDGKRVMILLN
+312 
-324 SSTRRDSNN
+324 
-333 NIIGMLGV
+333 
-341 GQDISK
+341 
-347 MTELRTKSEAIA
+347 
-359 KELRQFIETANAPI
+359 ELRQFIETANAPI
-373 FGIDAHGLVN
+373 FGIDSEGMVN

-388 AEKITSF
+388 SEKITGF
-395 KKDEVLGEDL
+395 TKEEVLGQDL
-405 VETYITEDYRKAV
+405 VKRYITSAYQTKV
-418 KEVLDNAL
+418 KKVLDNAL
-426 KGKETANYEFPL
+426 KGEETANFEFPI
-438 FTKDGKR
+438 FSKDGNR
-445 VMVLLNS
+445 VMILLNS
-452 STRRNAEGQIVGVLG
+452 STRRNVNGEIVGMLG

-472 SEMDK
+472 SKMDE
-477 LRTESE
+477 LRTVSDAI
-483 SVAKELRQFIE
+483 AKELRQFIE

-511 WNQSAE
+511 WNQSSE
-517 KITGFSKK
+517 KITGFTK
-525 EVVGLDLVKRYIT
+525 EEVLGQDLVATYINSN
-538 LAYQKS
+538 YQKS
-544 VKKVLDNALEGIETA
+544 VKKVLDNAQRGVETA

-604 YKNNLESKVE
+604 YKKNLESKVE
-614 YRTQELQESLEREQE
+614 YRTQELQESLEREKE

-705 NPEIEDIVFLI
+705 NPDIEDIVFLI
-716 RQIIAEY
+716 RQIITEY
-723 QLSDTTNR
+723 QFSDTTNR

-743 INCDKK
+743 INVDKK

-768 NTPIKVSI
+768 NTPIKISI

-781 NISFSFE
+781 NISFSFQ
-788 DFGIGISKQ
+788 DYGIGISKQ

-809 SNAQSIT
+809 SNAQNIP

-855 IY
+855 ID

>member
-26 RTDSVHEAAWIVAK
+26 RTDSAHEAAWIVAK

-174 LATINKDLE
+174 LATINKELE
-183 VVKREK
+183 VQNLEK
-189 QNQIKILN
+189 QKQANELVIAKKEYDSQNQQQKKIVDKLSAEIVKLEFEN
-197 SVNKKRTKA
+197 HQNKTKA
-206 ANAFS
+206 IKLDIAINKSQKEAEAIA

-217 EKELERT
+217 KKELKKTR
-224 NIETE
+224 IETE
-229 SIANEMRQFIET
+229 SIAN
-241 ANAPIFGIDSNGMV
+241 
-255 NEWNQSAEKIT
+255 
-266 GFSKKEVVGLDLVKR
+266 
-281 YITLAYQKSVKK
+281 
-293 VLDNALEG
+293 
-301 IETANFEFPLY
+301 
-312 AKDGKRVMILLN
+312 
-324 SSTRRDSNN
+324 
-333 NIIGMLGV
+333 
-341 GQDISK
+341 
-347 MTELRTKSEAIA
+347 
-359 KELRQFIETANAPI
+359 ELRQFIETANAPI
-373 FGIDAHGLVN
+373 FGIDSEGMVN

-388 AEKITSF
+388 SEKITGF
-395 KKDEVLGEDL
+395 TKKEVLGQDL
-405 VETYITEDYRKAV
+405 VKRYITSAYQTKV
-418 KEVLDNAL
+418 KKVLDNAL
-426 KGKETANYEFPL
+426 KGEETANFEFPI
-438 FTKDGKR
+438 FSKDGNR
-445 VMVLLNS
+445 VMILLNS
-452 STRRNAEGQIVGVLG
+452 STRRNVNGEIIGMLG

-472 SEMDK
+472 SKMDE
-477 LRTESE
+477 LRTVSDAI
-483 SVAKELRQFIE
+483 AKELRQFIE

-511 WNQSAE
+511 WNQSSE
-517 KITGFSKK
+517 KITGFTK
-525 EVVGLDLVKRYIT
+525 EEVLGEDLVATYINSN
-538 LAYQKS
+538 YQKS
-544 VKKVLDNALEGIETA
+544 VKKVLDNAQRGVETA

-604 YKNNLESKVE
+604 YKKNLESKVE
-614 YRTQELQESLEREQE
+614 YRTQELQESLEREKE

-705 NPEIEDIVFLI
+705 NPDIEDIVFLI
-716 RQIIAEY
+716 RQIITEY
-723 QLSDTTNR
+723 QFSDTTNR

-743 INCDKK
+743 INVDKK

-768 NTPIKVSI
+768 NTPIKISI

-781 NISFSFE
+781 NISFSFQ
-788 DFGIGISKQ
+788 DYGIGISKQ

-809 SNAQSIT
+809 SNAQNIP

-849 IILPFN
+849 IILPYN
-855 IY
+855 ID

>member
-26 RTDSVHEAAWIVAK
+26 RTDSAHEAAWIVAK

-47 YIDCIIYLINDD
+47 YIDCIIYLMNDD

-72 PSSRH
+72 SSSRH

-174 LATINKDLE
+174 LATINKELE
-183 VVKREK
+183 VQNLEK
-189 QNQIKILN
+189 QKQANELVIAKKEYDSQNQQQKKIVDKLSAEIVKLEFEN
-197 SVNKKRTKA
+197 HQNKTKA
-206 ANAFS
+206 TELDVAIKKSQKEAES
-211 IKEIAF
+211 IAIKEIAF
-217 EKELERT
+217 KKELKKTR
-224 NIETE
+224 IETE
-229 SIANEMRQFIET
+229 SIAN
-241 ANAPIFGIDSNGMV
+241 
-255 NEWNQSAEKIT
+255 
-266 GFSKKEVVGLDLVKR
+266 
-281 YITLAYQKSVKK
+281 
-293 VLDNALEG
+293 
-301 IETANFEFPLY
+301 
-312 AKDGKRVMILLN
+312 
-324 SSTRRDSNN
+324 
-333 NIIGMLGV
+333 
-341 GQDISK
+341 
-347 MTELRTKSEAIA
+347 
-359 KELRQFIETANAPI
+359 ELRQFIETANAPI
-373 FGIDAHGLVN
+373 FGIDSEGMVN

-388 AEKITSF
+388 SEKITGF
-395 KKDEVLGEDL
+395 TKKEVLGQDL
-405 VETYITEDYRKAV
+405 VKRYITSAYQTKV
-418 KEVLDNAL
+418 KKVLDNAL
-426 KGKETANYEFPL
+426 KGEETANFEFPI
-438 FTKDGKR
+438 FSKDGNR
-445 VMVLLNS
+445 VMILLNS
-452 STRRNAEGQIVGVLG
+452 STRRNVNGEIIGMLG

-472 SEMDK
+472 SKMDE
-477 LRTESE
+477 LRTVSDAI
-483 SVAKELRQFIE
+483 AKELRQFIE

-511 WNQSAE
+511 WNQSSE
-517 KITGFSKK
+517 KITGFTK
-525 EVVGLDLVKRYIT
+525 EEVLGEDLVATYINSN
-538 LAYQKS
+538 YQKS
-544 VKKVLDNALEGIETA
+544 VKKVLDNAQRGVETA

-604 YKNNLESKVE
+604 YKKNLESKVE
-614 YRTQELQESLEREQE
+614 YRTQELQESLEREKE

-705 NPEIEDIVFLI
+705 NPDIEDIVFLI
-716 RQIIAEY
+716 RQIITEY
-723 QLSDTTNR
+723 QLSDSTNR

-743 INCDKK
+743 INVDKK

-768 NTPIKVSI
+768 NTPIKISI

-781 NISFSFE
+781 NISFSFQ
-788 DFGIGISKQ
+788 DYGIGISKQ

-809 SNAQSIT
+809 SNAQNIP

-849 IILPFN
+849 IILPYN
-855 IY
+855 ID

>member
-26 RTDSVHEAAWIVAK
+26 RTDSAHEAAWIVAK

-174 LATINKDLE
+174 LATINKELE
-183 VVKREK
+183 VQNLEK
-189 QNQIKILN
+189 QKQANELVIAKKEYDSQNQQQKKIVDKLSAEIVKLEFEN
-197 SVNKKRTKA
+197 QQNKTKA
-206 ANAFS
+206 TELDVAIKKSQKEAES
-211 IKEIAF
+211 IAIKEIAF
-217 EKELERT
+217 KKELKKTR
-224 NIETE
+224 IETE
-229 SIANEMRQFIET
+229 SIAN
-241 ANAPIFGIDSNGMV
+241 
-255 NEWNQSAEKIT
+255 
-266 GFSKKEVVGLDLVKR
+266 
-281 YITLAYQKSVKK
+281 
-293 VLDNALEG
+293 
-301 IETANFEFPLY
+301 
-312 AKDGKRVMILLN
+312 
-324 SSTRRDSNN
+324 
-333 NIIGMLGV
+333 
-341 GQDISK
+341 
-347 MTELRTKSEAIA
+347 
-359 KELRQFIETANAPI
+359 ELRQFIETANAPI
-373 FGIDAHGLVN
+373 FGIDSEGMVN

-388 AEKITSF
+388 SEKITGF
-395 KKDEVLGEDL
+395 TKKEVLGQDL
-405 VETYITEDYRKAV
+405 VKRYITSAYQTKV
-418 KEVLDNAL
+418 KKVLDNAL
-426 KGKETANYEFPL
+426 KGEETANFEFPI
-438 FTKDGKR
+438 FSKDGNR
-445 VMVLLNS
+445 VMILLNS
-452 STRRNAEGQIVGVLG
+452 STRRNVNGEIIGMLG

-472 SEMDK
+472 SKMDE
-477 LRTESE
+477 LRTVSDAI
-483 SVAKELRQFIE
+483 AKELRQFIE

-511 WNQSAE
+511 WNQSSE
-517 KITGFSKK
+517 KITGFTK
-525 EVVGLDLVKRYIT
+525 EEVLGEDLVATYINSN
-538 LAYQKS
+538 YQKS
-544 VKKVLDNALEGIETA
+544 VKKVLDNAQRGVETA

-604 YKNNLESKVE
+604 YKKNLESKVE
-614 YRTQELQESLEREQE
+614 YRTQELQESLEREKE

-705 NPEIEDIVFLI
+705 NPDIEDIVFLI
-716 RQIIAEY
+716 RQIITEY

-743 INCDKK
+743 INVDKK

-768 NTPIKVSI
+768 NTPIKISI

-781 NISFSFE
+781 NISFSFQ
-788 DFGIGISKQ
+788 DYGIGISKQ

-809 SNAQSIT
+809 SNAQNIP

-849 IILPFN
+849 IILPYN
-855 IY
+855 ID

>member
-26 RTDSVHEAAWIVAK
+26 RTDSAHEAAWIVAK

-72 PSSRH
+72 SSSRH

-174 LATINKDLE
+174 LATINKELE
-183 VVKREK
+183 VQNLEK
-189 QNQIKILN
+189 QKQANELVIAKKEYDSQNQQQKKIVDKLSAEIVKLEFEN
-197 SVNKKRTKA
+197 QQNKTKA
-206 ANAFS
+206 TELDVAIKKSQKEAES
-211 IKEIAF
+211 IAIKEIAF
-217 EKELERT
+217 KKELKKTR
-224 NIETE
+224 IETE
-229 SIANEMRQFIET
+229 SIAN
-241 ANAPIFGIDSNGMV
+241 
-255 NEWNQSAEKIT
+255 
-266 GFSKKEVVGLDLVKR
+266 
-281 YITLAYQKSVKK
+281 
-293 VLDNALEG
+293 
-301 IETANFEFPLY
+301 
-312 AKDGKRVMILLN
+312 
-324 SSTRRDSNN
+324 
-333 NIIGMLGV
+333 
-341 GQDISK
+341 
-347 MTELRTKSEAIA
+347 
-359 KELRQFIETANAPI
+359 ELRQFIETANAPI
-373 FGIDAHGLVN
+373 FGIDSEGMVN

-388 AEKITSF
+388 SEKITGF
-395 KKDEVLGEDL
+395 TKKEVLGQDL
-405 VETYITEDYRKAV
+405 VKRYITSAYQTKV
-418 KEVLDNAL
+418 KKVLDNAL
-426 KGKETANYEFPL
+426 KGEETANFEFPI
-438 FTKDGKR
+438 FSKDGNR
-445 VMVLLNS
+445 VMILLNS
-452 STRRNAEGQIVGVLG
+452 STRRNVNGEIIGMLG

-472 SEMDK
+472 SKMDE
-477 LRTESE
+477 LRTVSDAI
-483 SVAKELRQFIE
+483 AKELRQFIE

-511 WNQSAE
+511 WNQSSE
-517 KITGFSKK
+517 KITGFTK
-525 EVVGLDLVKRYIT
+525 EEVLGQDLVATYINSN
-538 LAYQKS
+538 YQKS
-544 VKKVLDNALEGIETA
+544 VKKVLDNAQRGVETA

-604 YKNNLESKVE
+604 YKKNLESKVE
-614 YRTQELQESLEREQE
+614 YRTQELQESLEREKE

-705 NPEIEDIVFLI
+705 NPDIEDIVFLI
-716 RQIIAEY
+716 RQIITEY
-723 QLSDTTNR
+723 QFSDTTNR

-743 INCDKK
+743 INVDKK

-768 NTPIKVSI
+768 NTPIKISI

-781 NISFSFE
+781 NISFSFQ
-788 DFGIGISKQ
+788 DYGIGISKQ

-809 SNAQSIT
+809 SNAQNIP

-849 IILPFN
+849 IILPYN
-855 IY
+855 ID

>member
-26 RTDSVHEAAWIVAK
+26 RTDSAHEAAWIVAK

-174 LATINKDLE
+174 LATINKELE
-183 VVKREK
+183 VQNLEK
-189 QNQIKILN
+189 QKQANELVIAKKEYDSQNQQQKKIVDKLSAEIVKLEFEN
-197 SVNKKRTKA
+197 QQNKTKA
-206 ANAFS
+206 TELDVAIKKSQKEAEAIA

-217 EKELERT
+217 KKELKKTR
-224 NIETE
+224 IETE
-229 SIANEMRQFIET
+229 SIAN
-241 ANAPIFGIDSNGMV
+241 
-255 NEWNQSAEKIT
+255 
-266 GFSKKEVVGLDLVKR
+266 
-281 YITLAYQKSVKK
+281 
-293 VLDNALEG
+293 
-301 IETANFEFPLY
+301 
-312 AKDGKRVMILLN
+312 
-324 SSTRRDSNN
+324 
-333 NIIGMLGV
+333 
-341 GQDISK
+341 
-347 MTELRTKSEAIA
+347 
-359 KELRQFIETANAPI
+359 ELRQFIETANAPI
-373 FGIDAHGLVN
+373 FGIDSEGMVN

-388 AEKITSF
+388 SEKITGF
-395 KKDEVLGEDL
+395 TKKEVLGQDL
-405 VETYITEDYRKAV
+405 VKRYITSAYQTKV
-418 KEVLDNAL
+418 KKVLDNAL
-426 KGKETANYEFPL
+426 KGEETANFEFPI
-438 FTKDGKR
+438 FSKDGNR
-445 VMVLLNS
+445 VMILLNS
-452 STRRNAEGQIVGVLG
+452 STRRNVNGEIIGMLG

-472 SEMDK
+472 SKMDE
-477 LRTESE
+477 LRTVSDAI
-483 SVAKELRQFIE
+483 AKELRQFIE

-511 WNQSAE
+511 WNQSSE
-517 KITGFSKK
+517 KITGFTK
-525 EVVGLDLVKRYIT
+525 EEVLGQDLVATYINSN
-538 LAYQKS
+538 YQKS
-544 VKKVLDNALEGIETA
+544 VKKVLDNAQRGVETA

-604 YKNNLESKVE
+604 YKKNLESKVE
-614 YRTQELQESLEREQE
+614 YRTQELQESLEREKE

-705 NPEIEDIVFLI
+705 NPDIEDIVFLI
-716 RQIIAEY
+716 RQIITEY
-723 QLSDTTNR
+723 QFSDTTNR

-743 INCDKK
+743 INVDKK

-768 NTPIKVSI
+768 NTPIKISI

-781 NISFSFE
+781 NISFSFQ
-788 DFGIGISKQ
+788 DYGIGISKQ

-809 SNAQSIT
+809 SNAQNIP

-849 IILPFN
+849 IILPYN
-855 IY
+855 ID

>member
-26 RTDSVHEAAWIVAK
+26 RTDSAHEAAWIVAK

-174 LATINKDLE
+174 LATINKELE
-183 VVKREK
+183 VQNLEK
-189 QNQIKILN
+189 QKQANELVIAKKEYDSQNQQQKKIVDKLSAEIVKLEFEN
-197 SVNKKRTKA
+197 HQNKTKA
-206 ANAFS
+206 IKLDIAINKSQKEAEAIA

-217 EKELERT
+217 KKELKKTR
-224 NIETE
+224 IETE
-229 SIANEMRQFIET
+229 SIAN
-241 ANAPIFGIDSNGMV
+241 
-255 NEWNQSAEKIT
+255 
-266 GFSKKEVVGLDLVKR
+266 
-281 YITLAYQKSVKK
+281 
-293 VLDNALEG
+293 
-301 IETANFEFPLY
+301 
-312 AKDGKRVMILLN
+312 
-324 SSTRRDSNN
+324 
-333 NIIGMLGV
+333 
-341 GQDISK
+341 
-347 MTELRTKSEAIA
+347 
-359 KELRQFIETANAPI
+359 ELRQFIETANAPI
-373 FGIDAHGLVN
+373 FGIDSEGMVN

-388 AEKITSF
+388 SEKITGF
-395 KKDEVLGEDL
+395 TKKEVLGQDL
-405 VETYITEDYRKAV
+405 VKRYITSAYQTKV
-418 KEVLDNAL
+418 KKVLDNAL
-426 KGKETANYEFPL
+426 KGEETANFEFPI
-438 FTKDGKR
+438 FSKDGNR
-445 VMVLLNS
+445 VMILLNS
-452 STRRNAEGQIVGVLG
+452 STRRNVNGEIVGMLG

-472 SEMDK
+472 SKMDE
-477 LRTESE
+477 LRTVSDAI
-483 SVAKELRQFIE
+483 AKELRQFIE

-511 WNQSAE
+511 WNQSSE
-517 KITGFSKK
+517 KITGFTK
-525 EVVGLDLVKRYIT
+525 EEVLGEDLVATYINSN
-538 LAYQKS
+538 YQKS
-544 VKKVLDNALEGIETA
+544 VKKVLDNAQRGVETA

-604 YKNNLESKVE
+604 YKKNLESKVE
-614 YRTQELQESLEREQE
+614 YRTQELQESLEREKE

-705 NPEIEDIVFLI
+705 NPDIEDIVFLI
-716 RQIIAEY
+716 RQIITEY
-723 QLSDTTNR
+723 QFSDTTNR

-743 INCDKK
+743 INVDKK

-768 NTPIKVSI
+768 NTPIKISI

-781 NISFSFE
+781 NISFSFQ
-788 DFGIGISKQ
+788 DYGIGISKQ

-809 SNAQSIT
+809 SNAQNIP

-849 IILPFN
+849 IILPYN
-855 IY
+855 ID

>member
-26 RTDSVHEAAWIVAK
+26 RTDSAHEAAWIVAK

-174 LATINKDLE
+174 LATINKELE
-183 VVKREK
+183 VQNLEK
-189 QNQIKILN
+189 QKQANELVIAKKEYDSQNQQQKKIVDKLSAEIVKLEFENHQNKIKATELDVAI
-197 SVNKKRTKA
+197 KKSQKEA
-206 ANAFS
+206 EAIA

-217 EKELERT
+217 KKELKKTR
-224 NIETE
+224 IETE
-229 SIANEMRQFIET
+229 SIAN
-241 ANAPIFGIDSNGMV
+241 
-255 NEWNQSAEKIT
+255 
-266 GFSKKEVVGLDLVKR
+266 
-281 YITLAYQKSVKK
+281 
-293 VLDNALEG
+293 
-301 IETANFEFPLY
+301 
-312 AKDGKRVMILLN
+312 
-324 SSTRRDSNN
+324 
-333 NIIGMLGV
+333 
-341 GQDISK
+341 
-347 MTELRTKSEAIA
+347 
-359 KELRQFIETANAPI
+359 ELRQFIETANAPI
-373 FGIDAHGLVN
+373 FGIDSEGMVN

-388 AEKITSF
+388 SEKITGF
-395 KKDEVLGEDL
+395 TKKEVLGQDL
-405 VETYITEDYRKAV
+405 VKRYITSAYQTKV
-418 KEVLDNAL
+418 KKVLDNAL
-426 KGKETANYEFPL
+426 KGEETANFEFPI
-438 FTKDGKR
+438 FSKDGNR
-445 VMVLLNS
+445 VMILLNS
-452 STRRNAEGQIVGVLG
+452 STRRNVNGEIIGMLG

-472 SEMDK
+472 SKMDE
-477 LRTESE
+477 LRTVSDAI
-483 SVAKELRQFIE
+483 AKELRQFIE

-511 WNQSAE
+511 WNQSSE
-517 KITGFSKK
+517 KITGFTK
-525 EVVGLDLVKRYIT
+525 EEVLGEDLVATYINSN
-538 LAYQKS
+538 YQKS
-544 VKKVLDNALEGIETA
+544 VKKVLDNAQRGVETA

-604 YKNNLESKVE
+604 YKKNLESKVE
-614 YRTQELQESLEREQE
+614 YRTQELQESLEREKE

-705 NPEIEDIVFLI
+705 NPDIEDIVFLI
-716 RQIIAEY
+716 RQIITEY
-723 QLSDTTNR
+723 QFSDTTNR

-743 INCDKK
+743 INVDKK

-768 NTPIKVSI
+768 NTPIKISI

-781 NISFSFE
+781 NISFSFQ
-788 DFGIGISKQ
+788 DYGIGISKQ

-809 SNAQSIT
+809 SNAQNIP

-849 IILPFN
+849 IILPYN
-855 IY
+855 ID

>member
-26 RTDSVHEAAWIVAK
+26 RTDSAHEAAWIVAK

-72 PSSRH
+72 PSSCH

-124 VPIFSDD
+124 VPIFLDD

-174 LATINKDLE
+174 LATINKELE
-183 VVKREK
+183 VQNLEK
-189 QNQIKILN
+189 QKQANELVIAKKEYDSQNQQQKKIVDKLSAEIVKLEFENHQNKIKATELDVAI
-197 SVNKKRTKA
+197 KKSQKEA
-206 ANAFS
+206 EAIA

-217 EKELERT
+217 KKELKKTR
-224 NIETE
+224 IETE
-229 SIANEMRQFIET
+229 SIAN
-241 ANAPIFGIDSNGMV
+241 
-255 NEWNQSAEKIT
+255 
-266 GFSKKEVVGLDLVKR
+266 
-281 YITLAYQKSVKK
+281 
-293 VLDNALEG
+293 
-301 IETANFEFPLY
+301 
-312 AKDGKRVMILLN
+312 
-324 SSTRRDSNN
+324 
-333 NIIGMLGV
+333 
-341 GQDISK
+341 
-347 MTELRTKSEAIA
+347 
-359 KELRQFIETANAPI
+359 ELRQFIETANAPI
-373 FGIDAHGLVN
+373 FGIDSEGMVN

-388 AEKITSF
+388 SEKITGF
-395 KKDEVLGEDL
+395 TKKEVLGQDL
-405 VETYITEDYRKAV
+405 VKRYITSAYQTKV
-418 KEVLDNAL
+418 KKVLDNAL
-426 KGKETANYEFPL
+426 KGEETANFEFPI
-438 FTKDGKR
+438 FSKDGNR
-445 VMVLLNS
+445 VMILLNS
-452 STRRNAEGQIVGVLG
+452 STRRNVNGEIIGMLG

-472 SEMDK
+472 SKMDE
-477 LRTESE
+477 LRTVSDAI
-483 SVAKELRQFIE
+483 AKELRQFIE

-511 WNQSAE
+511 WNQTSE
-517 KITGFSKK
+517 KITGFTK
-525 EVVGLDLVKRYIT
+525 EEVLGEDLVATYINSN
-538 LAYQKS
+538 YQKS
-544 VKKVLDNALEGIETA
+544 VKKVLDNAQRGVETA

-604 YKNNLESKVE
+604 YKKNLESKVE
-614 YRTQELQESLEREQE
+614 YRTQELQESLEREKE

-705 NPEIEDIVFLI
+705 NPDIEDIVFLI
-716 RQIIAEY
+716 RQIITEY
-723 QLSDTTNR
+723 QFSDTTNR

-743 INCDKK
+743 INVDKK

-768 NTPIKVSI
+768 NTPIKISI

-781 NISFSFE
+781 NISFSFQ
-788 DFGIGISKQ
+788 DYGIGISKQ

-809 SNAQSIT
+809 SNAQNIP

-849 IILPFN
+849 IILPYN
-855 IY
+855 ID

>member
-1 MRGKSRNERTAH
+1 
-13 YLETINSLGSLLM
+13 M
-26 RTDSVHEAAWIVAK
+26 RTDSAHEAAWIVAK

-47 YIDCIIYLINDD
+47 YIDCIIYLMNDD

-72 PSSRH
+72 SSSRH

-174 LATINKDLE
+174 LATINKELE
-183 VVKREK
+183 VQNLEK
-189 QNQIKILN
+189 QKQANELVIAKKEYDSQNQQQKKIVDKLSAEIVKLEFEN
-197 SVNKKRTKA
+197 QQNKTKA
-206 ANAFS
+206 TELDVAIKKSQKEAEAIA

-217 EKELERT
+217 KKELKKTR
-224 NIETE
+224 IETE
-229 SIANEMRQFIET
+229 SIAN
-241 ANAPIFGIDSNGMV
+241 
-255 NEWNQSAEKIT
+255 
-266 GFSKKEVVGLDLVKR
+266 
-281 YITLAYQKSVKK
+281 
-293 VLDNALEG
+293 
-301 IETANFEFPLY
+301 
-312 AKDGKRVMILLN
+312 
-324 SSTRRDSNN
+324 
-333 NIIGMLGV
+333 
-341 GQDISK
+341 
-347 MTELRTKSEAIA
+347 
-359 KELRQFIETANAPI
+359 ELRQFIETANAPI
-373 FGIDAHGLVN
+373 FGIDSEGMVN

-388 AEKITSF
+388 SEKITGF
-395 KKDEVLGEDL
+395 TKKEVLGQDL
-405 VETYITEDYRKAV
+405 VKRYITSAYQTKV
-418 KEVLDNAL
+418 KKVLDNAL
-426 KGKETANYEFPL
+426 KGEETANFEFPI
-438 FTKDGKR
+438 FSKDGNR
-445 VMVLLNS
+445 VMILLNS
-452 STRRNAEGQIVGVLG
+452 STRRNVNGEIIGMLG

-472 SEMDK
+472 SKMDE
-477 LRTESE
+477 LRTVSDAI
-483 SVAKELRQFIE
+483 AKELRQFIE

-511 WNQSAE
+511 WNQSSE
-517 KITGFSKK
+517 KITGFTK
-525 EVVGLDLVKRYIT
+525 EEVLGEDLVATYINSN
-538 LAYQKS
+538 YQKS
-544 VKKVLDNALEGIETA
+544 VKKVLDNAQRGVETA

-604 YKNNLESKVE
+604 YKKNLESKVE
-614 YRTQELQESLEREQE
+614 YRTQELQESLEREKE

-705 NPEIEDIVFLI
+705 NPDIEDIVFLI
-716 RQIIAEY
+716 RQIITEY
-723 QLSDTTNR
+723 QFSDTTNR

-743 INCDKK
+743 INVDKK

-768 NTPIKVSI
+768 NTPIKISI

-781 NISFSFE
+781 NISFSFQ
-788 DFGIGISKQ
+788 DYGIGISKQ

-809 SNAQSIT
+809 SNAQNIP

-849 IILPFN
+849 IILPYN
-855 IY
+855 ID

>member
-26 RTDSVHEAAWIVAK
+26 RTDSAHEAAWIVAK

-72 PSSRH
+72 SSSRH

-174 LATINKDLE
+174 LATINKELE
-183 VVKREK
+183 VQNLEK
-189 QNQIKILN
+189 QKQANELVIAKKEYDSQNQQQKKIVDKLSAEIVKLEFEN
-197 SVNKKRTKA
+197 QQNKTKA
-206 ANAFS
+206 TELDVAIKKSQKEAEAIA

-217 EKELERT
+217 KNELKKTR
-224 NIETE
+224 IETE
-229 SIANEMRQFIET
+229 SIAN
-241 ANAPIFGIDSNGMV
+241 
-255 NEWNQSAEKIT
+255 
-266 GFSKKEVVGLDLVKR
+266 
-281 YITLAYQKSVKK
+281 
-293 VLDNALEG
+293 
-301 IETANFEFPLY
+301 
-312 AKDGKRVMILLN
+312 
-324 SSTRRDSNN
+324 
-333 NIIGMLGV
+333 
-341 GQDISK
+341 
-347 MTELRTKSEAIA
+347 
-359 KELRQFIETANAPI
+359 ELRQFIETANAPI
-373 FGIDAHGLVN
+373 FGIDSEGMVN

-388 AEKITSF
+388 SEKITGF
-395 KKDEVLGEDL
+395 TKKEVLGQDL
-405 VETYITEDYRKAV
+405 VKRYITSAYQTKV
-418 KEVLDNAL
+418 KKVLDNAL
-426 KGKETANYEFPL
+426 KGEETANFEFPI
-438 FTKDGKR
+438 FSKDGNR
-445 VMVLLNS
+445 VMILLNS
-452 STRRNAEGQIVGVLG
+452 STRRNVNGEIIGMLG

-472 SEMDK
+472 SKMDE
-477 LRTESE
+477 LRTVSDAI
-483 SVAKELRQFIE
+483 AKELRQFIE

-511 WNQSAE
+511 WNQSSE
-517 KITGFSKK
+517 KITGFTK
-525 EVVGLDLVKRYIT
+525 EEVLGEDLVATYINSN
-538 LAYQKS
+538 YQKS
-544 VKKVLDNALEGIETA
+544 VKKVLDNAQRGVETA

-604 YKNNLESKVE
+604 YKKNLESKVE
-614 YRTQELQESLEREQE
+614 YRTQELQESLEREKE

-705 NPEIEDIVFLI
+705 NPDIEDIVFLI
-716 RQIIAEY
+716 RKIITEY
-723 QLSDTTNR
+723 QFSDTTNR

-743 INCDKK
+743 INVDKK

-768 NTPIKVSI
+768 NTPIKISI

-781 NISFSFE
+781 NISFSFQ
-788 DFGIGISKQ
+788 DYGIGISKQ

-809 SNAQSIT
+809 SNAQNIP

-849 IILPFN
+849 IILPYN
-855 IY
+855 ID

>member
-26 RTDSVHEAAWIVAK
+26 RTDSAHEAAWIVAK

-72 PSSRH
+72 SSSRH

-174 LATINKDLE
+174 LATINKELE
-183 VVKREK
+183 VQNLEK
-189 QNQIKILN
+189 QKQANELVIAKKEYDSQNQQQKKIVDKLSAEIVKLEFENHQNKIKATELDVAI
-197 SVNKKRTKA
+197 KKSQKEA
-206 ANAFS
+206 EAIA

-217 EKELERT
+217 KKELKKTR
-224 NIETE
+224 IETE
-229 SIANEMRQFIET
+229 SIAN
-241 ANAPIFGIDSNGMV
+241 
-255 NEWNQSAEKIT
+255 
-266 GFSKKEVVGLDLVKR
+266 
-281 YITLAYQKSVKK
+281 
-293 VLDNALEG
+293 
-301 IETANFEFPLY
+301 
-312 AKDGKRVMILLN
+312 
-324 SSTRRDSNN
+324 
-333 NIIGMLGV
+333 
-341 GQDISK
+341 
-347 MTELRTKSEAIA
+347 
-359 KELRQFIETANAPI
+359 ELRQFIETANAPI
-373 FGIDAHGLVN
+373 FGIDSEGMVN

-388 AEKITSF
+388 SEKITGF
-395 KKDEVLGEDL
+395 TKKEVLGQDL
-405 VETYITEDYRKAV
+405 VKRYITSAYQTKV
-418 KEVLDNAL
+418 KKVLDNAL
-426 KGKETANYEFPL
+426 KGEETANFEFPI
-438 FTKDGKR
+438 FSKDGNR
-445 VMVLLNS
+445 VMILLNS
-452 STRRNAEGQIVGVLG
+452 STRRNVNGEIIGMLG

-472 SEMDK
+472 SKMDE
-477 LRTESE
+477 LRTVSDAI
-483 SVAKELRQFIE
+483 AKELRQFIE

-511 WNQSAE
+511 WNQSSE
-517 KITGFSKK
+517 KITGFTK
-525 EVVGLDLVKRYIT
+525 EEVLGEDLVATYINSN
-538 LAYQKS
+538 YQKS
-544 VKKVLDNALEGIETA
+544 VKKVLDNAQRGVETA

-604 YKNNLESKVE
+604 YKKNLESKVE
-614 YRTQELQESLEREQE
+614 YRTQELQESLEREKE

-705 NPEIEDIVFLI
+705 NPDIEDIVFLI
-716 RQIIAEY
+716 RQIITEY
-723 QLSDTTNR
+723 QFSDTTNR

-743 INCDKK
+743 INVDKK

-768 NTPIKVSI
+768 NTPIKISI

-781 NISFSFE
+781 NISFSFQ
-788 DFGIGISKQ
+788 DYGIGISKQ

-809 SNAQSIT
+809 SNAQNIP

-849 IILPFN
+849 IILPYN
-855 IY
+855 ID

>member
-26 RTDSVHEAAWIVAK
+26 RTDSAHEAAWIVAK

-72 PSSRH
+72 SSSRH

-174 LATINKDLE
+174 LATINKELE
-183 VVKREK
+183 VQNLEK
-189 QNQIKILN
+189 QKQANELVIAKKEYDSQNQQQKKIVDKLSAEIVKLEFEN
-197 SVNKKRTKA
+197 QQNKTKA
-206 ANAFS
+206 TELDVAIKKSQKEAEAIA

-217 EKELERT
+217 KKELKKTR
-224 NIETE
+224 IETE
-229 SIANEMRQFIET
+229 SIAN
-241 ANAPIFGIDSNGMV
+241 
-255 NEWNQSAEKIT
+255 
-266 GFSKKEVVGLDLVKR
+266 
-281 YITLAYQKSVKK
+281 
-293 VLDNALEG
+293 
-301 IETANFEFPLY
+301 
-312 AKDGKRVMILLN
+312 
-324 SSTRRDSNN
+324 
-333 NIIGMLGV
+333 
-341 GQDISK
+341 
-347 MTELRTKSEAIA
+347 
-359 KELRQFIETANAPI
+359 ELRQFIETANAPI
-373 FGIDAHGLVN
+373 FGIDSEGMVN

-388 AEKITSF
+388 SEKITGF
-395 KKDEVLGEDL
+395 TKKEVLGQDL
-405 VETYITEDYRKAV
+405 VKRYITSAYQTKV
-418 KEVLDNAL
+418 KKVLDNAL
-426 KGKETANYEFPL
+426 KGEETANFEFPI
-438 FTKDGKR
+438 FSKDGNR
-445 VMVLLNS
+445 VMILLNS
-452 STRRNAEGQIVGVLG
+452 STRRNVNGEIIGMLG

-472 SEMDK
+472 SKMDE
-477 LRTESE
+477 LRTVSDAI
-483 SVAKELRQFIE
+483 AKELRQFIE

-511 WNQSAE
+511 WNQSSE
-517 KITGFSKK
+517 KITGFTK
-525 EVVGLDLVKRYIT
+525 EEVLGEDLVATYINSN
-538 LAYQKS
+538 YQKS
-544 VKKVLDNALEGIETA
+544 VKKVLDNAQRGVETA

-604 YKNNLESKVE
+604 YKKNLESKVE
-614 YRTQELQESLEREQE
+614 YRTQELQESLEREKE

-705 NPEIEDIVFLI
+705 NPDIEDIVFLI
-716 RQIIAEY
+716 RQIITEY

-743 INCDKK
+743 INVDKK

-768 NTPIKVSI
+768 NTPIKISI

-781 NISFSFE
+781 NISFSFQ
-788 DFGIGISKQ
+788 DYGIGISKQ

-809 SNAQSIT
+809 SNAQNIP

-849 IILPFN
+849 IILPYN
-855 IY
+855 ID

>member
-26 RTDSVHEAAWIVAK
+26 RTDSAHEAAWIVAK

-47 YIDCIIYLINDD
+47 YIDCIIYLMNDD

-72 PSSRH
+72 SSSRH

-174 LATINKDLE
+174 LATINKELE
-183 VVKREK
+183 VQNLEK
-189 QNQIKILN
+189 QKQANELVIAKKEYDSQNQQQKKIVDKLSAEIVKLEFEN
-197 SVNKKRTKA
+197 HQNKTKA
-206 ANAFS
+206 IKLDIAINKSQKEAEAIA

-217 EKELERT
+217 KKELKKTR
-224 NIETE
+224 IETE
-229 SIANEMRQFIET
+229 SIAN
-241 ANAPIFGIDSNGMV
+241 
-255 NEWNQSAEKIT
+255 
-266 GFSKKEVVGLDLVKR
+266 
-281 YITLAYQKSVKK
+281 
-293 VLDNALEG
+293 
-301 IETANFEFPLY
+301 
-312 AKDGKRVMILLN
+312 
-324 SSTRRDSNN
+324 
-333 NIIGMLGV
+333 
-341 GQDISK
+341 
-347 MTELRTKSEAIA
+347 
-359 KELRQFIETANAPI
+359 ELRQFIETANAPI
-373 FGIDAHGLVN
+373 FGIDSEGMVN

-388 AEKITSF
+388 SEKITGF
-395 KKDEVLGEDL
+395 TKKEVLGQDL
-405 VETYITEDYRKAV
+405 VKRYITSAYQTKV
-418 KEVLDNAL
+418 KKVLDNAL
-426 KGKETANYEFPL
+426 KGEETANFEFPI
-438 FTKDGKR
+438 FSKDGNR
-445 VMVLLNS
+445 VMILLNS
-452 STRRNAEGQIVGVLG
+452 STRRNVNGEIVGMLG

-472 SEMDK
+472 SKMDE
-477 LRTESE
+477 LRTVSDAI
-483 SVAKELRQFIE
+483 AKELRQFIE

-511 WNQSAE
+511 WNQSSE
-517 KITGFSKK
+517 KITGFTK
-525 EVVGLDLVKRYIT
+525 EEVLGEDLVATYINSN
-538 LAYQKS
+538 YQKS
-544 VKKVLDNALEGIETA
+544 VKKVLDNAQRGVETA

-604 YKNNLESKVE
+604 YKKNLESKVE
-614 YRTQELQESLEREQE
+614 YRTQELQESLEREKE

-705 NPEIEDIVFLI
+705 NPDIEDIVFLI
-716 RQIIAEY
+716 QQIITEY
-723 QLSDTTNR
+723 QFSDTTNR

-743 INCDKK
+743 INVDKK

-768 NTPIKVSI
+768 NTPIKISI

-781 NISFSFE
+781 NISFSFQ
-788 DFGIGISKQ
+788 DYGIGISKQ

-809 SNAQSIT
+809 SNAQNIP

-849 IILPFN
+849 IILPYN
-855 IY
+855 ID

>member
-26 RTDSVHEAAWIVAK
+26 RTDSAHEAAWIVAK

-124 VPIFSDD
+124 VPIFLDD

-174 LATINKDLE
+174 LATINKELE
-183 VVKREK
+183 VQNLEK
-189 QNQIKILN
+189 QKQANELVIAKKEYDSQNQQQKKIVDKLSAEIVKLEFENHQNKIKATELDVAI
-197 SVNKKRTKA
+197 KKSQKEA
-206 ANAFS
+206 ESIA

-217 EKELERT
+217 KKELKKTR
-224 NIETE
+224 IETE
-229 SIANEMRQFIET
+229 SIAN
-241 ANAPIFGIDSNGMV
+241 
-255 NEWNQSAEKIT
+255 
-266 GFSKKEVVGLDLVKR
+266 
-281 YITLAYQKSVKK
+281 
-293 VLDNALEG
+293 
-301 IETANFEFPLY
+301 
-312 AKDGKRVMILLN
+312 
-324 SSTRRDSNN
+324 
-333 NIIGMLGV
+333 
-341 GQDISK
+341 
-347 MTELRTKSEAIA
+347 
-359 KELRQFIETANAPI
+359 ELRQFIETANAPI
-373 FGIDAHGLVN
+373 FGIDSEGMVN

-388 AEKITSF
+388 SEKITGF
-395 KKDEVLGEDL
+395 TKKEVLGQDL
-405 VETYITEDYRKAV
+405 VKRYITSAYQTKV
-418 KEVLDNAL
+418 KKVLDNAL
-426 KGKETANYEFPL
+426 KGEETANFEFPI
-438 FTKDGKR
+438 FSKDGNR
-445 VMVLLNS
+445 VMILLNS
-452 STRRNAEGQIVGVLG
+452 STRRNVNGEIIGMLG

-472 SEMDK
+472 SKMDE
-477 LRTESE
+477 LRTVSDAI
-483 SVAKELRQFIE
+483 AKELRQFIE

-511 WNQSAE
+511 WNQSSE
-517 KITGFSKK
+517 KITGFTK
-525 EVVGLDLVKRYIT
+525 EEVLGEDLVATYINSN
-538 LAYQKS
+538 YQKS
-544 VKKVLDNALEGIETA
+544 VKKVLDNAQRGVETA

-604 YKNNLESKVE
+604 YKKNLESKVE
-614 YRTQELQESLEREQE
+614 YRTQELQESLEREKE

-705 NPEIEDIVFLI
+705 NPDIEDIVFLI
-716 RQIIAEY
+716 RQIITEY
-723 QLSDTTNR
+723 QFSDTTNR

-743 INCDKK
+743 INVDKK

-768 NTPIKVSI
+768 NTPIKISI

-781 NISFSFE
+781 NISFSFQ
-788 DFGIGISKQ
+788 DYGIGISKQ

-809 SNAQSIT
+809 SNAQNIP

-849 IILPFN
+849 IILPYN
-855 IY
+855 ID

>member
-26 RTDSVHEAAWIVAK
+26 RTDSAHEAAWIVAK

-174 LATINKDLE
+174 LATINKELE
-183 VVKREK
+183 VQNLEK
-189 QNQIKILN
+189 QKQANELVIAKKEYDSQNQQQKKIVDKLSAEIVKLEFENHQNKIKATELDVAI
-197 SVNKKRTKA
+197 KKSQKEA
-206 ANAFS
+206 EAIA

-217 EKELERT
+217 KKELKKTR
-224 NIETE
+224 IETE
-229 SIANEMRQFIET
+229 SIAN
-241 ANAPIFGIDSNGMV
+241 
-255 NEWNQSAEKIT
+255 
-266 GFSKKEVVGLDLVKR
+266 
-281 YITLAYQKSVKK
+281 
-293 VLDNALEG
+293 
-301 IETANFEFPLY
+301 
-312 AKDGKRVMILLN
+312 
-324 SSTRRDSNN
+324 
-333 NIIGMLGV
+333 
-341 GQDISK
+341 
-347 MTELRTKSEAIA
+347 
-359 KELRQFIETANAPI
+359 ELRQFIETANAPI
-373 FGIDAHGLVN
+373 FGIDSEGMVN

-388 AEKITSF
+388 SEKITGF
-395 KKDEVLGEDL
+395 TKKEVLGQDL
-405 VETYITEDYRKAV
+405 VKRYITSAYQTKV
-418 KEVLDNAL
+418 KKVLDNAL
-426 KGKETANYEFPL
+426 KGEETANFEFPI
-438 FTKDGKR
+438 FSKDGNR
-445 VMVLLNS
+445 VMILLNS
-452 STRRNAEGQIVGVLG
+452 STRRNVNGEIVGMLG

-472 SEMDK
+472 SKMDE
-477 LRTESE
+477 LRTVSDAI
-483 SVAKELRQFIE
+483 AKELRQFIE

-511 WNQSAE
+511 WNQSSE
-517 KITGFSKK
+517 KITGFTK
-525 EVVGLDLVKRYIT
+525 EEVLGQDLVATYINSN
-538 LAYQKS
+538 YQKS
-544 VKKVLDNALEGIETA
+544 VKKVLDNAQRGVETA

-604 YKNNLESKVE
+604 YKKNLESKVE
-614 YRTQELQESLEREQE
+614 YRTQELQESLEREKE

-705 NPEIEDIVFLI
+705 NPDIEDIVFLI
-716 RQIIAEY
+716 RQIITEY
-723 QLSDTTNR
+723 QFSDTTNR

-743 INCDKK
+743 INVDKK

-768 NTPIKVSI
+768 NTPIKISI

-781 NISFSFE
+781 NISFSFQ
-788 DFGIGISKQ
+788 DYGIGISKQ

-809 SNAQSIT
+809 SNAQNIP

-849 IILPFN
+849 IILPYN
-855 IY
+855 ID

>member
-26 RTDSVHEAAWIVAK
+26 RTDSAHEAAWIVAK

-174 LATINKDLE
+174 LATINKELE
-183 VVKREK
+183 VQNLEK
-189 QNQIKILN
+189 QKQANELVIAKKEYDSQNQQQKKIVDKLSAEIVKLEFENHQNKIKATELDVAI
-197 SVNKKRTKA
+197 KKSQKEA
-206 ANAFS
+206 ESIA

-217 EKELERT
+217 KKELKKTR
-224 NIETE
+224 IETE
-229 SIANEMRQFIET
+229 SIAN
-241 ANAPIFGIDSNGMV
+241 
-255 NEWNQSAEKIT
+255 
-266 GFSKKEVVGLDLVKR
+266 
-281 YITLAYQKSVKK
+281 
-293 VLDNALEG
+293 
-301 IETANFEFPLY
+301 
-312 AKDGKRVMILLN
+312 
-324 SSTRRDSNN
+324 
-333 NIIGMLGV
+333 
-341 GQDISK
+341 
-347 MTELRTKSEAIA
+347 
-359 KELRQFIETANAPI
+359 ELRQFIETANAPI
-373 FGIDAHGLVN
+373 FGIDSEGMVN

-388 AEKITSF
+388 SEKITGF
-395 KKDEVLGEDL
+395 TKKEVLGQDL
-405 VETYITEDYRKAV
+405 VKRYITSAYQTKV
-418 KEVLDNAL
+418 KKVLDNAL
-426 KGKETANYEFPL
+426 KGEETANFEFPI
-438 FTKDGKR
+438 FSKDGNR
-445 VMVLLNS
+445 VMILLNS
-452 STRRNAEGQIVGVLG
+452 STRRNVNGEIIGMLG

-472 SEMDK
+472 SKMDE
-477 LRTESE
+477 LRTVSDAI
-483 SVAKELRQFIE
+483 AKELRQFIE

-511 WNQSAE
+511 WNQSSE
-517 KITGFSKK
+517 KITGFTK
-525 EVVGLDLVKRYIT
+525 EEVLGEDLVATYINSN
-538 LAYQKS
+538 YQKS
-544 VKKVLDNALEGIETA
+544 VKKVLDNAQRGVETA

-604 YKNNLESKVE
+604 YKKNLESKVE
-614 YRTQELQESLEREQE
+614 YRTQELQESLEREKE

-705 NPEIEDIVFLI
+705 NPDIEDIVFLI
-716 RQIIAEY
+716 QQIITEY
-723 QLSDTTNR
+723 QFSDTTNR

-743 INCDKK
+743 INVDKK

-768 NTPIKVSI
+768 NTPIKISI

-781 NISFSFE
+781 NISFSFQ
-788 DFGIGISKQ
+788 DYGIGISKQ

-809 SNAQSIT
+809 SNAQNIP

-849 IILPFN
+849 IILPYN
-855 IY
+855 ID

>member
-26 RTDSVHEAAWIVAK
+26 RTDSAHEAAWIVAK

-174 LATINKDLE
+174 LATINKELE
-183 VVKREK
+183 VQNLEK
-189 QNQIKILN
+189 QKQANELVIAKKEYDSQNQQQKKIVDKLSAEIVKLEFEN
-197 SVNKKRTKA
+197 HQNKTKA
-206 ANAFS
+206 TELDVAIKKSQKEAEAIA

-217 EKELERT
+217 KKELKKTR
-224 NIETE
+224 IETE
-229 SIANEMRQFIET
+229 SIAN
-241 ANAPIFGIDSNGMV
+241 
-255 NEWNQSAEKIT
+255 
-266 GFSKKEVVGLDLVKR
+266 
-281 YITLAYQKSVKK
+281 
-293 VLDNALEG
+293 
-301 IETANFEFPLY
+301 
-312 AKDGKRVMILLN
+312 
-324 SSTRRDSNN
+324 
-333 NIIGMLGV
+333 
-341 GQDISK
+341 
-347 MTELRTKSEAIA
+347 
-359 KELRQFIETANAPI
+359 ELRQFIETANAPI
-373 FGIDAHGLVN
+373 FGIDSEGMVN

-388 AEKITSF
+388 SEKITGF
-395 KKDEVLGEDL
+395 TKKEVLGQDL
-405 VETYITEDYRKAV
+405 VKRYITSAYQTKV
-418 KEVLDNAL
+418 KKVLDNAL
-426 KGKETANYEFPL
+426 KGEETANFEFPI
-438 FTKDGKR
+438 FSKDGNR
-445 VMVLLNS
+445 VMILLNS
-452 STRRNAEGQIVGVLG
+452 STRRNVNGEIIGMLG

-472 SEMDK
+472 SKMDE
-477 LRTESE
+477 LRTVSDAI
-483 SVAKELRQFIE
+483 AKELRQFIE

-511 WNQSAE
+511 WNQSSE
-517 KITGFSKK
+517 KITGFTK
-525 EVVGLDLVKRYIT
+525 EEVLGEDLVATYINSN
-538 LAYQKS
+538 YQKS
-544 VKKVLDNALEGIETA
+544 VKKVLDNAQRGVETA

-604 YKNNLESKVE
+604 YKKNLESKVE
-614 YRTQELQESLEREQE
+614 YRTQELQESLEREKE

-705 NPEIEDIVFLI
+705 NPDIEDIVFLI
-716 RQIIAEY
+716 RQIITEY
-723 QLSDTTNR
+723 QFSDTTNR

-743 INCDKK
+743 INVDKK

-768 NTPIKVSI
+768 NTPIKISI

-781 NISFSFE
+781 NISFSFQ
-788 DFGIGISKQ
+788 DYGIGISKQ

-809 SNAQSIT
+809 SNAQNIP

-849 IILPFN
+849 IILPYN
-855 IY
+855 ID